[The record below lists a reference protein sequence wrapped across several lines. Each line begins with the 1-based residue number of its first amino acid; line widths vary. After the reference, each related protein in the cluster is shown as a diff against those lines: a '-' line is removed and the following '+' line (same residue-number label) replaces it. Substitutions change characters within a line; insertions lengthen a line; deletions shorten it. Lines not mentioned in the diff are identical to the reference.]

1 MLLVLLIAGWAA
13 GCPLSAQTIV
23 ELEPDQSLSNGVD
36 VASLDDDE
44 AYGISFAFGKNTGGY
59 QAKYYNGAVR
69 VYTGNTITMTGPNGY
84 VVSKVEFLTET
95 YNNDASTL
103 SARVGSVSYDATTK
117 TYTWENT
124 SAVSEAVFDIVK
136 GQFRI
141 KNIKCYLDNSGEVK
155 PKPKAPI
162 ISHNSSEF
170 YRAFQVV
177 LTDINDP
184 ATTIRYTLDGTDP
197 TDANGMKY
205 TAPVEIPTGNDVT
218 LKAVCV
224 NENGVSALASA
235 SYIYKAKSLLSFR
248 TNNKGGISSV
258 NYNTR
263 GSEYGS
269 FSGEGDAYITDGET
283 VNLRISLNN
292 GYSLRGITLN
302 GEKKEM
308 SQYDGLS
315 FIMPSVTDVTV
326 MADVVYDP
334 TSPSDPQPPTP
345 VEKKYKLT
353 LVSNP
358 AGAGSFSG
366 NGSYAEGTTIRISTS
381 NNYGYVFKN
390 WTRDGETISANSYFN
405 FTMPATDVVL
415 VANYVYNP
423 TSPSDPEKPTL
434 KHPLTA
440 VASPTGAASFN
451 LSASEVVAGNTY
463 TVRAYPNT
471 GYKMKGWI
479 LNGVAQEEKSNVFKG
494 TMTDAGAQLV
504 AILEYD
510 PASPGNPGA
519 NYYNAATG
527 LAIIDDFTPD
537 NLLGALSSTVGSN
550 NYVNVNRLIVK
561 GRMTSYDFNCLQQLS
576 NAATIDLSRTGG
588 VTELPSYAFS
598 GMAVS
603 SVSLPATI
611 GSMGSMVFNNCAN
624 LTAITVH
631 AVEPPV
637 CNNRTFEGITNK
649 ANCNV
654 YVPEE
659 AVELYAAAEY
669 WKDFTILPIT
679 DDMHMLQVNLPAEG
693 KDGRY
698 KNNTIEL
705 VNINSGVRQKYV
717 ITDRLIYTFSGL
729 RKDEQYNVYMYSRA
743 GLEIGRIEEVTIPN
757 DDMDVAFGTLKQ
769 LYTVAAKVLSPEG
782 ENLTNMATVE
792 WLKPLEDG
800 TTVYLRKTVSL
811 GEIPEGQQL
820 ICRVTLNDKL
830 GTIYVAPADT
840 AFSVSSKENICNIML
855 QPLRTITL
863 KGTVVD
869 GDDAFIADASVSAM
883 QTLNG
888 KFQKTYTTKTNSN
901 GEWTLSVL
909 AAPETRL
916 VIAATECVN
925 KLDTIGAF
933 ADDETIHEMGKTVMK
948 SVVGARINYG
958 FTYIAAGSEEKQDFY
973 SDYRNVAFTV
983 FNVTQNREQKD
994 MTMQY
999 PTLTILDETVNIGDE
1014 LRITAVSKTGAFSS
1028 IERTVT
1034 VNEKRRAEA
1043 TFDIVGKGCIE
1054 ASFETTDNPAVM
1066 AMLYNA
1072 NGELLK
1078 KTEYT
1083 EAKASL
1089 ADVDDGEYTLVT
1101 MGKSELM
1108 SSILRLS
1115 AYDEIGLTDGKD
1127 YVKNSVKVEC
1137 GKIASVHNSMVPA
1150 FDESLFTYTTASTSF
1165 SSNKSSITN
1174 GKYLTLSSIIDFK
1187 GVYKSD
1193 ISNVKLVVDLPDA
1206 CDFVEKSVIQGPKL
1220 MTYTLSGK
1228 RLTVELGD
1236 TYKTQTRF
1244 CVIPT
1249 ASEMFNATASVVFDY
1264 KGATLTQPIGSAN
1277 VEVKDI
1283 EISVPNTIGSTKFSV
1298 TGTAR
1303 PNSTINVFEGGTL
1316 LGSGKANAAGTW
1328 MVNCELTKAYNLS
1341 THMVYAKITTPDG
1354 TVMPTET
1361 KKLTYDIN
1369 AIHVSKV
1376 TMYHM
1381 NPAMGRTYESVF
1393 DFQNPKTSPT
1403 QWSVYYPQ
1411 KKFTYT
1417 IEFSENDPER
1427 ISNVVLY
1434 VHTADGKF
1442 VPCSATYDEK
1452 KKMWFAEI
1460 DMGHNSDNYYPVN
1473 CSVDFECLSES
1484 AIDSDELLQM
1494 TKDYSDI
1501 ARQFTENVADFDNS
1515 VTNAE
1520 TSVDSEIDD
1529 IENSETQ
1536 DWASTLDNLI
1546 EDVAGKDM
1554 EEDNSNLSYSYFSSM
1569 SDEDLDNYI
1578 ANLGEIDY
1586 DKETT
1591 SIENAADFLIS
1602 NMSYDMGD
1610 GVVLED
1616 GTKLTMK
1623 TCEGLTTESLLEKG
1637 FQLYKT
1643 TDGNG
1648 VYILTNENG
1657 SEVVDLK
1664 NNNYTTIVYGQDI
1677 QIAVK
1682 ALLKNKSNVEDGLNV
1697 FNEIIEKINSY
1708 YQPIAKAWED
1718 TNEKVFNFVEYFKNN
1733 YVKVSFDFGRKK
1745 AIYNAKSN
1753 KLNRLKRELKSLNSL
1768 SLEYQLKLGEIY
1780 EYQKEVKAAKKLM
1793 KSAGRLKAMAGAVY
1807 KSIKPLP
1814 GVFAKKLP
1822 LVKYADAIYTFV
1834 SVARQY
1840 QRVYLSIPN
1849 PCKDDQKKADTLRG
1863 LCIAEAWAAEGVA
1876 SIKLGVN
1883 ALLDMAA
1890 VASVTALVGTG
1901 GTSIIGAVAVIMLNV
1916 GVNVLIDG
1924 MYDKAVNKRITFF
1937 KAERDKLECVK
1948 KCGTNGYPKCP
1959 DGDGPGGGN
1968 NGGGTHQS
1976 GSESDHVII
1985 DPAGYVYEAV
1995 PENRVEGVQA
2005 TIYYKEEVEDI
2016 YGDKHENIV
2025 MWNAEEYAQH
2035 NPLFTDENGMYRWDV
2050 PQGLWQ
2056 VKFEKDGYA
2065 TAYSEWL
2072 PVPPPQLEV
2081 NVGITQNKQ
2090 PEVTEARAYEEGIEV
2105 QFDKYMDPTTLTDA
2119 NISVTA
2125 GGKKLAGDIQLV
2137 NAALADEYASPEDAD
2152 AVRYASRIR
2161 FVPEQALASTTGE
2174 IRLTVSRNVKSYA
2187 GIPMTVTYSQVLDV
2201 EKEVQKITADNI
2213 KVLYGGEKELT
2224 IYALPSEAAS
2234 GRTLHIA
2241 NSSEMV
2247 ASLAATDLT
2256 LDAEGKAVVKVTG
2269 DLPGRTQLTFTIDDV
2284 TAKGESTVD
2293 VMTEIITAEAPTA
2306 SRASGTAV
2314 YRGTKVELATDSKNA
2329 TIYFTT
2335 DGSCPCDE
2343 NGTRRKYT
2351 VPIVISSDTHIKAMT
2366 MVGNDDVSD
2375 VKEFSYVIKKS
2386 DMDIAMTEGW
2396 TWMSHNFAD
2405 GMTAAQLAEDAAVQR
2420 VKSQT
2425 QEVVRDPQLGLV
2437 GTLSS
2442 LEASQSYKVETSA
2455 ATASRRISGVA
2466 WNPATPIAL
2475 NDGWNWL
2482 GYPAD
2487 QTMTLDEAFATTTV
2501 EKLDAVVG
2509 QDGFAQY
2516 DGEHW
2521 VGTLETL
2528 APGKGYM
2535 YQSQS
2540 KKNVVYNTAIVSK
2553 AHAQHTQG
2561 IGSRL
2566 PLAFDK
2572 HKYPS
2577 VMAIVA
2583 TVCYADGITAD
2594 NADYQLAAFCG
2605 SECRGI
2611 GQLSGGLLMM
2621 SVYGNAGDRITVQ
2634 VTDREGSDVLA
2645 SNTLDFS
2652 ETVLGNIEAPY
2663 AINVGNATAIGTTA
2677 YDGNVSLSV
2686 DGGRLLIHGVAADD
2700 INSVELFDIN
2710 GQKIKHE
2717 THISDSGVDISS
2729 LTGGVYVAVVCSNG
2743 HYTYHKIAVR

>member
-23 ELEPDQSLSNGVD
+23 ELEPDQSLSKGAE
-36 VASLDDDE
+36 VASLDDE

-59 QAKYYNGAVR
+59 QAAYYSGAVR
-69 VYTGNTITMTGPNGY
+69 VYKGNTITMTGPNGY

-162 ISHNSSEF
+162 ISHNSGEF

-197 TDANGMKY
+197 TDTNGMKY

-423 TSPSDPEKPTL
+423 TSPSDPEKPAL

-588 VTELPSYAFS
+588 VTELPGYAFS

-679 DDMHMLQVNLPAEG
+679 DDMHMLQVSLPAEG

-869 GDDAFIADASVSAM
+869 GDDAYIADASVSAT

-888 KFQKTYTTKTNSN
+888 KFQKTFTTKTDRR
-901 GEWTLSVL
+901 GQWTLNVL

-925 KLDTIGAF
+925 KLDTLGAF
-933 ADDETIHEMGKTVMK
+933 ADDETIHEMGKTMMK
-948 SVVGARINYG
+948 SVVGARVKYG

-1028 IERTVT
+1028 IEHTVT
-1034 VNEKRRAEA
+1034 VDEKRRAEA

-1127 YVKNSVKVEC
+1127 YVKNPVKVEC

-1174 GKYLTLSSIIDFK
+1174 GKYLTLSSVIDFK

-1283 EISVPNTIGSTKFSV
+1283 EINVPNTIGSTKFSV

-1303 PNSTINVFEGGTL
+1303 PNSTINVYEDGTL

-1328 MVNCELTKAYNLS
+1328 MINCELAKAYNLS

-1473 CSVDFECLSES
+1473 CSVDFESVSNILGDSQKINENLNQYKEEIGEDTKLNKIINDINNTESNYEQLFGSLFNHLEIEQGDTKELPDNIAKFVDSVLTNNESSLFEYKNGILSFTDKEGKTTKLNCIYSKDATLSET
-1484 AIDSDELLQM
+1484 EL
-1494 TKDYSDI
+1494 KDYTPIVLTDGSTLYVNV
-1501 ARQFTENVADFDNS
+1501 TENII
-1515 VTNAE
+1515 NA
-1520 TSVDSEIDD
+1520 
-1529 IENSETQ
+1529 
-1536 DWASTLDNLI
+1536 
-1546 EDVAGKDM
+1546 
-1554 EEDNSNLSYSYFSSM
+1554 YY
-1569 SDEDLDNYI
+1569 
-1578 ANLGEIDY
+1578 
-1586 DKETT
+1586 
-1591 SIENAADFLIS
+1591 
-1602 NMSYDMGD
+1602 
-1610 GVVLED
+1610 
-1616 GTKLTMK
+1616 
-1623 TCEGLTTESLLEKG
+1623 
-1637 FQLYKT
+1637 
-1643 TDGNG
+1643 DGNLFTLG
-1648 VYILTNENG
+1648 NIT
-1657 SEVVDLK
+1657 
-1664 NNNYTTIVYGQDI
+1664 
-1677 QIAVK
+1677 
-1682 ALLKNKSNVEDGLNV
+1682 
-1697 FNEIIEKINSY
+1697 
-1708 YQPIAKAWED
+1708 D
-1718 TNEKVFNFVEYFKNN
+1718 TNEK
-1733 YVKVSFDFGRKK
+1733 
-1745 AIYNAKSN
+1745 IKSN
-1753 KLNRLKRELKSLNSL
+1753 SEATDEFFKKWTQARQTLNAMEYLHNYSKEFRKISSFFTKALT
-1768 SLEYQLKLGEIY
+1768 SLEEKLRTCRE
-1780 EYQKEVKAAKKLM
+1780 
-1793 KSAGRLKAMAGAVY
+1793 
-1807 KSIKPLP
+1807 
-1814 GVFAKKLP
+1814 
-1822 LVKYADAIYTFV
+1822 
-1834 SVARQY
+1834 
-1840 QRVYLSIPN
+1840 
-1849 PCKDDQKKADTLRG
+1849 
-1863 LCIAEAWAAEGVA
+1863 
-1876 SIKLGVN
+1876 IKL
-1883 ALLDMAA
+1883 AIAYDQLSPEKLKELDMAKLDKCLEKIPKQIRTIKKALNGLGMLFKAFDIISIYNDIKDAEESRKEWNQLIENIKRIDCPDMDKLAAKAISYRDKTARGYNFYISTNVINASAIDKLTAFIITIA
-1890 VASVTALVGTG
+1890 VAD
-1901 GTSIIGAVAVIMLNV
+1901 VAMPEA
-1916 GVNVLIDG
+1916 VLIASIVSSFINDVSIVQGGYTQYKDIIWKGEIRNQIPNIKCNTDCGKPG
-1924 MYDKAVNKRITFF
+1924 MPPCRI
-1937 KAERDKLECVK
+1937 
-1948 KCGTNGYPKCP
+1948 
-1959 DGDGPGGGN
+1959 PGNGN

-2016 YGDKHENIV
+2016 YGDKHENVV

-2105 QFDKYMDPTTLTDA
+2105 QFDKYMDPASLTDA

-2396 TWMSHNFAD
+2396 TWMSHSFAD

-2663 AINVGNATAIGTTA
+2663 AINVDNATAIGTTA

>member
-23 ELEPDQSLSNGVD
+23 ELEPDQSLSNGAD

-59 QAKYYNGAVR
+59 QAAYYSGAVR
-69 VYTGNTITMTGPNGY
+69 VYKGNTITMTGPNGY

-162 ISHNSSEF
+162 ISHNSGEF

-197 TDANGMKY
+197 TDTNGMKY

-423 TSPSDPEKPTL
+423 TSPSDPEKPAL

-649 ANCNV
+649 ANCTV

-757 DDMDVAFGTLKQ
+757 DDMEVAFGTLKP
-769 LYTVAAKVLSPEG
+769 LHTVAAKVLSPEG
-782 ENLTNMATVE
+782 DNLTNMAIVE

-800 TTVYLRKTVSL
+800 TTVYLRKALSL
-811 GEIPEGQQL
+811 GEIPEGQKL

-840 AFSVSSKENICNIML
+840 AFSVSSEENTCNIML

-869 GDDAFIADASVSAM
+869 GDSIYIADASVSAT

-888 KFQKTYTTKTNSN
+888 KFQKTFTAKTDRR
-901 GEWTLSVL
+901 GQWTLNVL

-925 KLDTIGAF
+925 KLDTLGAF

-948 SVVGARINYG
+948 SVVGARITYG
-958 FTYIAAGSEEKQDFY
+958 FTYMAPGSEEKQDFY
-973 SDYRNVAFTV
+973 SDHRNVAFSV

-999 PTLTILDETVNIGDE
+999 PMLTVLDETVNIGDE
-1014 LRITAVSKTGAFSS
+1014 LRITAVSKTGAFSP

-1034 VNEKRRAEA
+1034 VDEKRRTEA
-1043 TFDIVGKGCIE
+1043 TFDIVSKGCIE
-1054 ASFETTDNPAVM
+1054 ASFETTDNPAVT

-1078 KTEYT
+1078 KTEYS
-1083 EAKASL
+1083 EAKASF

-1108 SSILRLS
+1108 NSILRLS

-1165 SSNKSSITN
+1165 SSNKSSIIN
-1174 GKYLTLSSIIDFK
+1174 GKYLTLSSVIDFK

-1228 RLTVELGD
+1228 RLTVQLGD

-1283 EISVPNTIGSTKFSV
+1283 EINVPNTIGSTKFSV

-1303 PNSTINVFEGGTL
+1303 PNSTINVYEDGTL

-1328 MVNCELTKAYNLS
+1328 MINCELAKAYNLS

-1473 CSVDFECLSES
+1473 CSVDFESVSNILGDSQKINENLNQYKEEIGEDTKLNKIINDINNTESNYEQLFGSLFNHLEIEQGDTKELPDNIAKFVDSVLTNNESSLFEYKNGILSFTDKEGKTTKLNCIYSKDATLSET
-1484 AIDSDELLQM
+1484 EL
-1494 TKDYSDI
+1494 KDYTPIVLTDGSTLYVNV
-1501 ARQFTENVADFDNS
+1501 TENII
-1515 VTNAE
+1515 NA
-1520 TSVDSEIDD
+1520 
-1529 IENSETQ
+1529 
-1536 DWASTLDNLI
+1536 
-1546 EDVAGKDM
+1546 
-1554 EEDNSNLSYSYFSSM
+1554 YY
-1569 SDEDLDNYI
+1569 
-1578 ANLGEIDY
+1578 
-1586 DKETT
+1586 
-1591 SIENAADFLIS
+1591 
-1602 NMSYDMGD
+1602 
-1610 GVVLED
+1610 
-1616 GTKLTMK
+1616 
-1623 TCEGLTTESLLEKG
+1623 
-1637 FQLYKT
+1637 
-1643 TDGNG
+1643 DGNLFTLG
-1648 VYILTNENG
+1648 NIT
-1657 SEVVDLK
+1657 
-1664 NNNYTTIVYGQDI
+1664 
-1677 QIAVK
+1677 
-1682 ALLKNKSNVEDGLNV
+1682 
-1697 FNEIIEKINSY
+1697 
-1708 YQPIAKAWED
+1708 D
-1718 TNEKVFNFVEYFKNN
+1718 TNEK
-1733 YVKVSFDFGRKK
+1733 
-1745 AIYNAKSN
+1745 IKSN
-1753 KLNRLKRELKSLNSL
+1753 SEATDEFFKKWTQARQTLNAMEYLHNYSKEFRKISSFFTKALT
-1768 SLEYQLKLGEIY
+1768 SLEEKLRTCRE
-1780 EYQKEVKAAKKLM
+1780 
-1793 KSAGRLKAMAGAVY
+1793 
-1807 KSIKPLP
+1807 
-1814 GVFAKKLP
+1814 
-1822 LVKYADAIYTFV
+1822 
-1834 SVARQY
+1834 
-1840 QRVYLSIPN
+1840 
-1849 PCKDDQKKADTLRG
+1849 
-1863 LCIAEAWAAEGVA
+1863 
-1876 SIKLGVN
+1876 IKL
-1883 ALLDMAA
+1883 AIAYDQLSPEKLKELDMAKLDKCLEKIPKQIRTIKKALNGLGMLFKAFDIISIYNDIKDAEESRKEWNQLIENIKRIDCPDMDKLAAKAISYRDKTARGYNFYISTNVINASAIDKLTAFIITIA
-1890 VASVTALVGTG
+1890 VAD
-1901 GTSIIGAVAVIMLNV
+1901 VAMPEA
-1916 GVNVLIDG
+1916 VLIASIVSSFINDVSIVQGGYTQYKDIIWKGEIRNQIPNIKCNTDCGKPG
-1924 MYDKAVNKRITFF
+1924 MPPCRI
-1937 KAERDKLECVK
+1937 
-1948 KCGTNGYPKCP
+1948 
-1959 DGDGPGGGN
+1959 PGNGN

-2016 YGDKHENIV
+2016 YGDKHENVV

-2105 QFDKYMDPTTLTDA
+2105 QFDKYMDPASLTDT

-2329 TIYFTT
+2329 TIFFTT

-2351 VPIVISSDTHIKAMT
+2351 VPIVITNDMHIKAMT
-2366 MVGNDDVSD
+2366 QVGQDDVSD
-2375 VKEFSYVIKKS
+2375 VKEFNYVIKQS
-2386 DMDIAMTEGW
+2386 DMDFTMPEGW
-2396 TWMSHNFAD
+2396 TWMSHSFAD
-2405 GMTAAQLAEDAAVQR
+2405 GMTAAQLAEDAAVER

-2425 QEVVRDPQLGLV
+2425 QELVRDPQLGLI

-2455 ATASRRISGVA
+2455 ATASRRINGVA

-2482 GYPAD
+2482 GYPAN
-2487 QTMTLDEAFATTTV
+2487 QTMTLDEAFATTMV

-2521 VGTLETL
+2521 VGTLQTL
-2528 APGKGYM
+2528 TPGKGYM

-2561 IGSRL
+2561 IGNRL

-2577 VMAIVA
+2577 VMALVA

-2621 SVYGNAGDRITVQ
+2621 NVYGNAGDRITIQ
-2634 VTDREGSDVLA
+2634 VTDRDGSDVLA

-2652 ETVLGNIEAPY
+2652 EIILGNIEAPY

-2677 YDGNVSLSV
+2677 YDGNVNVSV
-2686 DGGRLLIHGVAADD
+2686 DGRRLLIHGVATDD

-2710 GQKIKHE
+2710 GQKMMHE

>member
-23 ELEPDQSLSNGVD
+23 ELEPDQSLSNGAD

-59 QAKYYNGAVR
+59 QAAYYSGAVR
-69 VYTGNTITMTGPNGY
+69 VYKGNTITMTGPNGY

-162 ISHNSSEF
+162 ISHNSGEF

-197 TDANGMKY
+197 TDTNGMKY

-423 TSPSDPEKPTL
+423 TSPSDPEKPAL

-869 GDDAFIADASVSAM
+869 GDDAYIADASVSAT

-888 KFQKTYTTKTNSN
+888 KFQKTFTTKTDRR
-901 GEWTLSVL
+901 GQWTLSVL
-909 AAPETRL
+909 AAPDTRL

-925 KLDTIGAF
+925 KLDTLGAF
-933 ADDETIHEMGKTVMK
+933 ADDETIHEMGKTMMK
-948 SVVGARINYG
+948 SVVGARITYG
-958 FTYIAAGSEEKQDFY
+958 FTYMAAGSEEKQDFY
-973 SDYRNVAFTV
+973 SDHRNVAFTV

-1034 VNEKRRAEA
+1034 VDEKRRAEA

-1174 GKYLTLSSIIDFK
+1174 GKYLTLSSVIDFK

-1283 EISVPNTIGSTKFSV
+1283 EINVPNTIGSTKFSV

-1303 PNSTINVFEGGTL
+1303 PNSTINVYEDGTL

-1328 MVNCELTKAYNLS
+1328 MINCELAKAYNLS

-1473 CSVDFECLSES
+1473 CSVDFESVSNILGDSQKINENLNQYKEEIGEDTKLNKIINDINNTESNYEQLFGSLFNHLEIEQGDTKELPDNIAKFVDSVLTNNESSLFEYKNGILSFTDKEGKTTKLNCIYSKDATLSET
-1484 AIDSDELLQM
+1484 EL
-1494 TKDYSDI
+1494 KDYTPIVLTDGSTLYVNV
-1501 ARQFTENVADFDNS
+1501 TENII
-1515 VTNAE
+1515 NA
-1520 TSVDSEIDD
+1520 
-1529 IENSETQ
+1529 
-1536 DWASTLDNLI
+1536 
-1546 EDVAGKDM
+1546 
-1554 EEDNSNLSYSYFSSM
+1554 YY
-1569 SDEDLDNYI
+1569 
-1578 ANLGEIDY
+1578 
-1586 DKETT
+1586 
-1591 SIENAADFLIS
+1591 
-1602 NMSYDMGD
+1602 
-1610 GVVLED
+1610 
-1616 GTKLTMK
+1616 
-1623 TCEGLTTESLLEKG
+1623 
-1637 FQLYKT
+1637 
-1643 TDGNG
+1643 DGNLFTLG
-1648 VYILTNENG
+1648 NIT
-1657 SEVVDLK
+1657 
-1664 NNNYTTIVYGQDI
+1664 
-1677 QIAVK
+1677 
-1682 ALLKNKSNVEDGLNV
+1682 
-1697 FNEIIEKINSY
+1697 
-1708 YQPIAKAWED
+1708 D
-1718 TNEKVFNFVEYFKNN
+1718 TNEK
-1733 YVKVSFDFGRKK
+1733 
-1745 AIYNAKSN
+1745 IKSN
-1753 KLNRLKRELKSLNSL
+1753 SEATDEFFKKWTQARQTLNAMEYLHNYSKEFRKISSFFTKALT
-1768 SLEYQLKLGEIY
+1768 SLEEKLRTCRE
-1780 EYQKEVKAAKKLM
+1780 
-1793 KSAGRLKAMAGAVY
+1793 
-1807 KSIKPLP
+1807 
-1814 GVFAKKLP
+1814 
-1822 LVKYADAIYTFV
+1822 
-1834 SVARQY
+1834 
-1840 QRVYLSIPN
+1840 
-1849 PCKDDQKKADTLRG
+1849 
-1863 LCIAEAWAAEGVA
+1863 
-1876 SIKLGVN
+1876 IKL
-1883 ALLDMAA
+1883 AIAYDQLSPEKLKELDMAKLDKCLEKIPKQIRTIKKALNGLGMLFKAFDIISIYNDIKDAEESRKEWNQLIENIKRTDCPDMDKLAAKAISYRDKTARGYNFYISTNVINASAIDKLTAFIITIA
-1890 VASVTALVGTG
+1890 VAD
-1901 GTSIIGAVAVIMLNV
+1901 VAMPEA
-1916 GVNVLIDG
+1916 VLIASIVSSFINDVSIVQGGYTQYKDIIWKGEIRNQIPNIKCNTDCGKPG
-1924 MYDKAVNKRITFF
+1924 MPPCRI
-1937 KAERDKLECVK
+1937 
-1948 KCGTNGYPKCP
+1948 
-1959 DGDGPGGGN
+1959 PGNGN

-2016 YGDKHENIV
+2016 YGDKHENVV

-2105 QFDKYMDPTTLTDA
+2105 QFDKYMDPASLTDA

-2375 VKEFSYVIKKS
+2375 VNEFSYVIKKS

-2396 TWMSHNFAD
+2396 TWMSHSFAD

-2663 AINVGNATAIGTTA
+2663 AINVDNATAIGTTA

>member
-23 ELEPDQSLSNGVD
+23 ELEPDQSLSNGAD

-59 QAKYYNGAVR
+59 QAAYYSGAVR
-69 VYTGNTITMTGPNGY
+69 VYKGNTITMTGPNGY

-162 ISHNSSEF
+162 ISHNSGEF

-197 TDANGMKY
+197 TDTNGMKY

-423 TSPSDPEKPTL
+423 TSPSDPEKPAL

-463 TVRAYPNT
+463 TVKAYPNT

-869 GDDAFIADASVSAM
+869 GDDAYIADASVSAT

-888 KFQKTYTTKTNSN
+888 KFQKTFTTKTDRR
-901 GEWTLSVL
+901 GQWTLSVL
-909 AAPETRL
+909 AAPDTRL

-925 KLDTIGAF
+925 KLDTLGAF
-933 ADDETIHEMGKTVMK
+933 ADDETIHEMGKTMMK
-948 SVVGARINYG
+948 SVVGARITYG
-958 FTYIAAGSEEKQDFY
+958 FTYMAAGSEEKQDFY
-973 SDYRNVAFTV
+973 SDHRNVAFTV

-1034 VNEKRRAEA
+1034 VDEKRRAEA

-1174 GKYLTLSSIIDFK
+1174 GKYLTLSSVIDFK

-1283 EISVPNTIGSTKFSV
+1283 EINVPNTIGSTKFSV

-1303 PNSTINVFEGGTL
+1303 PNSTINVYEDGTL

-1328 MVNCELTKAYNLS
+1328 MINCELAKAYNLS

-1473 CSVDFECLSES
+1473 CSVDFESVSNILGDSQKINENLNQYKEEIGEDTKLNKIINDINNTESNYEQLFGSLFNHLEIEQGDTKELPDNIAKFVDSVLTNNESSLFEYKNGILSFTDKEGKTTKLNCIYSKDATLSET
-1484 AIDSDELLQM
+1484 EL
-1494 TKDYSDI
+1494 KDYTPIVLTDGSTLYVNV
-1501 ARQFTENVADFDNS
+1501 TENII
-1515 VTNAE
+1515 NA
-1520 TSVDSEIDD
+1520 
-1529 IENSETQ
+1529 
-1536 DWASTLDNLI
+1536 
-1546 EDVAGKDM
+1546 
-1554 EEDNSNLSYSYFSSM
+1554 YY
-1569 SDEDLDNYI
+1569 
-1578 ANLGEIDY
+1578 
-1586 DKETT
+1586 
-1591 SIENAADFLIS
+1591 
-1602 NMSYDMGD
+1602 
-1610 GVVLED
+1610 
-1616 GTKLTMK
+1616 
-1623 TCEGLTTESLLEKG
+1623 
-1637 FQLYKT
+1637 
-1643 TDGNG
+1643 DGNLFTLG
-1648 VYILTNENG
+1648 NIT
-1657 SEVVDLK
+1657 
-1664 NNNYTTIVYGQDI
+1664 
-1677 QIAVK
+1677 
-1682 ALLKNKSNVEDGLNV
+1682 
-1697 FNEIIEKINSY
+1697 
-1708 YQPIAKAWED
+1708 D
-1718 TNEKVFNFVEYFKNN
+1718 TNEK
-1733 YVKVSFDFGRKK
+1733 
-1745 AIYNAKSN
+1745 IKSN
-1753 KLNRLKRELKSLNSL
+1753 SEATDEFFKKWTQARQTLNAMEYLHNYSKEFRKISSFFTKALT
-1768 SLEYQLKLGEIY
+1768 SLEEKLRTCRE
-1780 EYQKEVKAAKKLM
+1780 
-1793 KSAGRLKAMAGAVY
+1793 
-1807 KSIKPLP
+1807 
-1814 GVFAKKLP
+1814 
-1822 LVKYADAIYTFV
+1822 
-1834 SVARQY
+1834 
-1840 QRVYLSIPN
+1840 
-1849 PCKDDQKKADTLRG
+1849 
-1863 LCIAEAWAAEGVA
+1863 
-1876 SIKLGVN
+1876 IKL
-1883 ALLDMAA
+1883 AIAYDQLSPEKLKELDMAKLDKCLEKIPKQIRTIKKALNGLGMLFKAFDIISIYNDIKDAEESRKEWNQLIENIKRIDCPDMDKLAAKAISYRDKTARGYNFYISTNVINASAIDKLTAFIITIA
-1890 VASVTALVGTG
+1890 VAD
-1901 GTSIIGAVAVIMLNV
+1901 VAMPEA
-1916 GVNVLIDG
+1916 VLIASIVSSFINDVSIVQGGYTQYKDIIWKGEIRNQIPNIKCNTDCGKPG
-1924 MYDKAVNKRITFF
+1924 MPPCRI
-1937 KAERDKLECVK
+1937 
-1948 KCGTNGYPKCP
+1948 
-1959 DGDGPGGGN
+1959 PGNGN

-2016 YGDKHENIV
+2016 YGDKHENVV

-2105 QFDKYMDPTTLTDA
+2105 QFDKYMDPASLTDA

-2396 TWMSHNFAD
+2396 TWMSHSFAD

-2663 AINVGNATAIGTTA
+2663 AINVDNATAIGTTA

>member
-23 ELEPDQSLSNGVD
+23 ELEPDQSLSNDAD

-44 AYGISFAFGKNTGGY
+44 AYGISFAFGKNTS
-59 QAKYYNGAVR
+59 QNTAKYYNGAVR

-95 YNNDASTL
+95 YKNDASTL

-162 ISHNSSEF
+162 ISHNSGEF

-197 TDANGMKY
+197 TDTNGMKY

-423 TSPSDPEKPTL
+423 TSPSDPEKPAL

-649 ANCNV
+649 ANCTV

-757 DDMDVAFGTLKQ
+757 DDMEVAFGTLKP
-769 LYTVAAKVLSPEG
+769 LHTVAAKVLSPEG
-782 ENLTNMATVE
+782 DNLTNMAIVE

-800 TTVYLRKTVSL
+800 TTVYLRKALSL
-811 GEIPEGQQL
+811 GEIPEGQKL

-840 AFSVSSKENICNIML
+840 AFSVSSEENTCNIML

-869 GDDAFIADASVSAM
+869 GDSIYIADASVSAT

-888 KFQKTYTTKTNSN
+888 KFQKTFTAKTDRR
-901 GEWTLSVL
+901 GQWTLNVL

-925 KLDTIGAF
+925 KLDTLGAF

-948 SVVGARINYG
+948 SVVGARITYG
-958 FTYIAAGSEEKQDFY
+958 FTYMAPGSEEKQDFY
-973 SDYRNVAFTV
+973 SDHRNVAFSV

-999 PTLTILDETVNIGDE
+999 PMLTVLDETVNIGDE
-1014 LRITAVSKTGAFSS
+1014 LRITAVSKTGAFSP

-1034 VNEKRRAEA
+1034 VDEKRRTEA
-1043 TFDIVGKGCIE
+1043 TFDIVSKGCIE
-1054 ASFETTDNPAVM
+1054 ASFETTDNPAVT

-1078 KTEYT
+1078 KTEYS
-1083 EAKASL
+1083 EAKASF

-1108 SSILRLS
+1108 NSILRLS

-1174 GKYLTLSSIIDFK
+1174 GKYLTLSSVIDFK

-1283 EISVPNTIGSTKFSV
+1283 EINVPNTIGSTKFSV

-1303 PNSTINVFEGGTL
+1303 PNSTINVYEDGTL

-1328 MVNCELTKAYNLS
+1328 MINCELAKAYNLS

-1473 CSVDFECLSES
+1473 CSVDFESVSNILGDSQKINENLNQYKEEIGEDTKLNKIINDINNTESNYEQLFGSLFNHLEIEQGDTKELPDNIAKFVDSVLTNNESSLFEYKNGILSFTDKEGKTTKLNCIYSKDATLSET
-1484 AIDSDELLQM
+1484 EL
-1494 TKDYSDI
+1494 KDYTPIVLTDGSTLYVNV
-1501 ARQFTENVADFDNS
+1501 TENII
-1515 VTNAE
+1515 NA
-1520 TSVDSEIDD
+1520 
-1529 IENSETQ
+1529 
-1536 DWASTLDNLI
+1536 
-1546 EDVAGKDM
+1546 
-1554 EEDNSNLSYSYFSSM
+1554 YY
-1569 SDEDLDNYI
+1569 
-1578 ANLGEIDY
+1578 
-1586 DKETT
+1586 
-1591 SIENAADFLIS
+1591 
-1602 NMSYDMGD
+1602 
-1610 GVVLED
+1610 
-1616 GTKLTMK
+1616 
-1623 TCEGLTTESLLEKG
+1623 
-1637 FQLYKT
+1637 
-1643 TDGNG
+1643 DGNLFTLG
-1648 VYILTNENG
+1648 NIT
-1657 SEVVDLK
+1657 
-1664 NNNYTTIVYGQDI
+1664 
-1677 QIAVK
+1677 
-1682 ALLKNKSNVEDGLNV
+1682 
-1697 FNEIIEKINSY
+1697 
-1708 YQPIAKAWED
+1708 D
-1718 TNEKVFNFVEYFKNN
+1718 TNEK
-1733 YVKVSFDFGRKK
+1733 
-1745 AIYNAKSN
+1745 IKSN
-1753 KLNRLKRELKSLNSL
+1753 SEATDEFFKKWTQARQTLNAMEYLHNYSKEFRKISSFFTKALT
-1768 SLEYQLKLGEIY
+1768 SLEEKLRTCRE
-1780 EYQKEVKAAKKLM
+1780 
-1793 KSAGRLKAMAGAVY
+1793 
-1807 KSIKPLP
+1807 
-1814 GVFAKKLP
+1814 
-1822 LVKYADAIYTFV
+1822 
-1834 SVARQY
+1834 
-1840 QRVYLSIPN
+1840 
-1849 PCKDDQKKADTLRG
+1849 
-1863 LCIAEAWAAEGVA
+1863 
-1876 SIKLGVN
+1876 IKL
-1883 ALLDMAA
+1883 AIAYDQLSPEKLKELDMAKLDKCLEKIPKQIRTIKKALNGLGMLFKAFDIISIYNDIKDAEESRKEWNQLIENIKRIDCPDMDKLAAKAISYRDKTARGYNFYISTNVINASAIDKLTAFIITIA
-1890 VASVTALVGTG
+1890 VAD
-1901 GTSIIGAVAVIMLNV
+1901 VAMPEA
-1916 GVNVLIDG
+1916 VLIASIVSSFINDVSIVQGGYTQYKDIIWKGEIRNQIPNIKCNTDCGKPG
-1924 MYDKAVNKRITFF
+1924 MPPCRI
-1937 KAERDKLECVK
+1937 
-1948 KCGTNGYPKCP
+1948 
-1959 DGDGPGGGN
+1959 PGNGN

-2016 YGDKHENIV
+2016 YGDKHENVV

-2105 QFDKYMDPTTLTDA
+2105 QFDKYMDPASLTDA

-2396 TWMSHNFAD
+2396 TWMSHSFAD

-2663 AINVGNATAIGTTA
+2663 AINVDNATAIGTTA

>member
-23 ELEPDQSLSNGVD
+23 ELEPDQSLSNGAD

-59 QAKYYNGAVR
+59 QAAYYSGAVR
-69 VYTGNTITMTGPNGY
+69 VYKGNTITMTGPNGY

-162 ISHNSSEF
+162 ISHNSGEF

-197 TDANGMKY
+197 TDTNGMKY

-423 TSPSDPEKPTL
+423 TSPSDPEKPAL

-869 GDDAFIADASVSAM
+869 GDDAYIADASVSAT

-888 KFQKTYTTKTNSN
+888 KFQKTFTTKTDRR
-901 GEWTLSVL
+901 GQWTLSVL
-909 AAPETRL
+909 AAPDTRL

-925 KLDTIGAF
+925 KLDTLGAF
-933 ADDETIHEMGKTVMK
+933 ADDETIHEMGKTMMK
-948 SVVGARINYG
+948 SVVGARITYG
-958 FTYIAAGSEEKQDFY
+958 FTYMAAGSEEKQDFY
-973 SDYRNVAFTV
+973 SDHRNVAFTV

-1034 VNEKRRAEA
+1034 VDEKRRAEA

-1174 GKYLTLSSIIDFK
+1174 GKYLTLSSVIDFK

-1283 EISVPNTIGSTKFSV
+1283 EINVPNTIGSTKFSV

-1303 PNSTINVFEGGTL
+1303 PNSTINVYEDGTL

-1328 MVNCELTKAYNLS
+1328 MINCELAKAYNLS

-1473 CSVDFECLSES
+1473 CSVDFESVSNILGDSQKINENLNQYKEEIGEDTKLNKIINDINNTESNYEQLFGSLFNHLEIEQGDTKELPDNIAKFVDSVLTNNESSLFEYKNGILSFTDKEGKTTKLNCIYSKDATLSET
-1484 AIDSDELLQM
+1484 EL
-1494 TKDYSDI
+1494 KDYTPIVLTDGSTLYVNV
-1501 ARQFTENVADFDNS
+1501 TENII
-1515 VTNAE
+1515 NA
-1520 TSVDSEIDD
+1520 
-1529 IENSETQ
+1529 
-1536 DWASTLDNLI
+1536 
-1546 EDVAGKDM
+1546 
-1554 EEDNSNLSYSYFSSM
+1554 YY
-1569 SDEDLDNYI
+1569 
-1578 ANLGEIDY
+1578 
-1586 DKETT
+1586 
-1591 SIENAADFLIS
+1591 
-1602 NMSYDMGD
+1602 
-1610 GVVLED
+1610 
-1616 GTKLTMK
+1616 
-1623 TCEGLTTESLLEKG
+1623 
-1637 FQLYKT
+1637 
-1643 TDGNG
+1643 DGNLFTLG
-1648 VYILTNENG
+1648 NIT
-1657 SEVVDLK
+1657 
-1664 NNNYTTIVYGQDI
+1664 
-1677 QIAVK
+1677 
-1682 ALLKNKSNVEDGLNV
+1682 
-1697 FNEIIEKINSY
+1697 
-1708 YQPIAKAWED
+1708 D
-1718 TNEKVFNFVEYFKNN
+1718 TNEK
-1733 YVKVSFDFGRKK
+1733 
-1745 AIYNAKSN
+1745 IKSN
-1753 KLNRLKRELKSLNSL
+1753 SEATDEFFKKWTQARQTLNAMEYLHNYSKEFRKISSFFTKALT
-1768 SLEYQLKLGEIY
+1768 SLEEKLRTCRE
-1780 EYQKEVKAAKKLM
+1780 
-1793 KSAGRLKAMAGAVY
+1793 
-1807 KSIKPLP
+1807 
-1814 GVFAKKLP
+1814 
-1822 LVKYADAIYTFV
+1822 
-1834 SVARQY
+1834 
-1840 QRVYLSIPN
+1840 
-1849 PCKDDQKKADTLRG
+1849 
-1863 LCIAEAWAAEGVA
+1863 
-1876 SIKLGVN
+1876 IKL
-1883 ALLDMAA
+1883 AIAYDQLSPEKLKELDMAKLDKCLEKIPKQIRTIKKALNGLGMLFKAFDIISIYNDIKDAEESRKEWNQLIENIKRIDCPDMDKLAAKAISYRDKTARGYNFYISTNVINASAIDKLTAFIITIA
-1890 VASVTALVGTG
+1890 VAD
-1901 GTSIIGAVAVIMLNV
+1901 VAMPEA
-1916 GVNVLIDG
+1916 VLIASIVSSFINDVSIVQG
-1924 MYDKAVNKRITFF
+1924 GYTQYKDIIWKGEIRNQIPNIKCNTDCGKPGIPPCRI
-1937 KAERDKLECVK
+1937 
-1948 KCGTNGYPKCP
+1948 
-1959 DGDGPGGGN
+1959 PGNGN

-2016 YGDKHENIV
+2016 YGDKHENVV

-2105 QFDKYMDPTTLTDA
+2105 QFDKYMDPASLTDA

-2256 LDAEGKAVVKVTG
+2256 LDAEGKAVVKVRG

-2396 TWMSHNFAD
+2396 TWMSHSFAD

-2663 AINVGNATAIGTTA
+2663 AINVDNATAIGTTA

>member
-23 ELEPDQSLSNGVD
+23 ELEPDQSLSNGAD

-44 AYGISFAFGKNTGGY
+44 AYSISFAFGKNTGGY
-59 QAKYYNGAVR
+59 QAAYYSGAVR
-69 VYTGNTITMTGPNGY
+69 VYKGNTITMTGPNGY

-162 ISHNSSEF
+162 ISHNSGEF

-197 TDANGMKY
+197 TDTNGMKY

-358 AGAGSFSG
+358 AGTGSFSG

-423 TSPSDPEKPTL
+423 TSPSDPEKPAL

-471 GYKMKGWI
+471 GYNMKGWI
-479 LNGVAQEEKSNVFKG
+479 MNGVAQEEKSNVFKG

-588 VTELPSYAFS
+588 VTKLPSYAFS

-869 GDDAFIADASVSAM
+869 GDDAYIADASVSAT

-888 KFQKTYTTKTNSN
+888 KFQKTFTTKTDRR
-901 GEWTLSVL
+901 GQWTLSVL
-909 AAPETRL
+909 AAPDTRL

-925 KLDTIGAF
+925 KLDTLGAF
-933 ADDETIHEMGKTVMK
+933 ADDETIHEMGKTMMK
-948 SVVGARINYG
+948 SVVGARITYG
-958 FTYIAAGSEEKQDFY
+958 FTYMAAGSEEKQDFY
-973 SDYRNVAFTV
+973 SDHRNVAFTV

-1034 VNEKRRAEA
+1034 VDEKRRAEA

-1174 GKYLTLSSIIDFK
+1174 GKYLTLSSVIDFK

-1283 EISVPNTIGSTKFSV
+1283 EINVPNTIGSTKFSV

-1303 PNSTINVFEGGTL
+1303 PNSTINVYEDGTL

-1328 MVNCELTKAYNLS
+1328 MINCELAKAYNLS

-1473 CSVDFECLSES
+1473 CSVDFESVSNILGDSQKINENLNQYKEEIGEDTKLNKIINDINNTESNYEQLFGSLFNHLEIEQGDTKELPDNIAKFVDSVLTNNESSLFEYKNGILSFTDKEGKTTKLNCIYSKDATLSET
-1484 AIDSDELLQM
+1484 EL
-1494 TKDYSDI
+1494 KDYTPIVLTDGSTLYVNV
-1501 ARQFTENVADFDNS
+1501 TENII
-1515 VTNAE
+1515 NA
-1520 TSVDSEIDD
+1520 
-1529 IENSETQ
+1529 
-1536 DWASTLDNLI
+1536 
-1546 EDVAGKDM
+1546 
-1554 EEDNSNLSYSYFSSM
+1554 YY
-1569 SDEDLDNYI
+1569 
-1578 ANLGEIDY
+1578 
-1586 DKETT
+1586 
-1591 SIENAADFLIS
+1591 
-1602 NMSYDMGD
+1602 
-1610 GVVLED
+1610 
-1616 GTKLTMK
+1616 
-1623 TCEGLTTESLLEKG
+1623 
-1637 FQLYKT
+1637 
-1643 TDGNG
+1643 DGNLFTLG
-1648 VYILTNENG
+1648 NIT
-1657 SEVVDLK
+1657 
-1664 NNNYTTIVYGQDI
+1664 
-1677 QIAVK
+1677 
-1682 ALLKNKSNVEDGLNV
+1682 
-1697 FNEIIEKINSY
+1697 
-1708 YQPIAKAWED
+1708 D
-1718 TNEKVFNFVEYFKNN
+1718 TNEK
-1733 YVKVSFDFGRKK
+1733 
-1745 AIYNAKSN
+1745 IKSN
-1753 KLNRLKRELKSLNSL
+1753 SEATDEFFKKWTQARQTLNAMEYLHNYSKEFRKISSFFTKALT
-1768 SLEYQLKLGEIY
+1768 SLEEKLRTCRE
-1780 EYQKEVKAAKKLM
+1780 
-1793 KSAGRLKAMAGAVY
+1793 
-1807 KSIKPLP
+1807 
-1814 GVFAKKLP
+1814 
-1822 LVKYADAIYTFV
+1822 
-1834 SVARQY
+1834 
-1840 QRVYLSIPN
+1840 
-1849 PCKDDQKKADTLRG
+1849 
-1863 LCIAEAWAAEGVA
+1863 
-1876 SIKLGVN
+1876 IKL
-1883 ALLDMAA
+1883 AIAYDQLSPEKLKELDMAKLDKCLEKIPKQIRTIKKALNGLGMLFKAFDIISIYNDIKDAEESRKEWNQLIENIKRIDCPDMDKLAAKAISYRDKTARGYNFYISTNVINASAIDKLTAFIITIA
-1890 VASVTALVGTG
+1890 VAD
-1901 GTSIIGAVAVIMLNV
+1901 VAMPEA
-1916 GVNVLIDG
+1916 VLIASIVSSFINDVSIVQGGYTQYKDIIWKGEIRNQIPNIKCNTDCGKPG
-1924 MYDKAVNKRITFF
+1924 MPPCRI
-1937 KAERDKLECVK
+1937 
-1948 KCGTNGYPKCP
+1948 
-1959 DGDGPGGGN
+1959 PGNGN

-2016 YGDKHENIV
+2016 YGDKHENVV

-2090 PEVTEARAYEEGIEV
+2090 PEVTEARAYEEGVEV
-2105 QFDKYMDPTTLTDA
+2105 QFDKYMDPASLTDA

-2152 AVRYASRIR
+2152 ALRYASRIR

-2396 TWMSHNFAD
+2396 TWMSHSFAD

-2663 AINVGNATAIGTTA
+2663 AINVDNATAIGTTA

>member
-84 VVSKVEFLTET
+84 VISKVEFLTET

-162 ISHNSSEF
+162 ISHNSGEF

-197 TDANGMKY
+197 TDTNGMKY

-423 TSPSDPEKPTL
+423 TSPSDPEKPAL

-588 VTELPSYAFS
+588 VTELPGYAFS

-863 KGTVVD
+863 KGTVVND
-869 GDDAFIADASVSAM
+869 DDAYIADASVSAT

-888 KFQKTYTTKTNSN
+888 KFQKTFTTKTDRR
-901 GEWTLSVL
+901 GQWTLNVL
-909 AAPETRL
+909 AAPDTRL

-925 KLDTIGAF
+925 KLDTLGAF
-933 ADDETIHEMGKTVMK
+933 ADDETIHEMGKTMMK
-948 SVVGARINYG
+948 SVVGARVKYG

-1014 LRITAVSKTGAFSS
+1014 LRITAVSKTGAFSP

-1034 VNEKRRAEA
+1034 VDEKRRAEA

-1127 YVKNSVKVEC
+1127 YVKNPVKVEC

-1174 GKYLTLSSIIDFK
+1174 GKYLTLSSVIDFK

-1193 ISNVKLVVDLPDA
+1193 ISNVKLVVDLPNA

-1264 KGATLTQPIGSAN
+1264 KGATLTQPIGSAK
-1277 VEVKDI
+1277 VEVKNLDI
-1283 EISVPNTIGSTKFSV
+1283 IVPEIITSATFNVSGSAPARSNVDVYCNNELIGHTTTKQNGQWNAECVLASVFNMSECPIS
-1298 TGTAR
+1298 
-1303 PNSTINVFEGGTL
+1303 
-1316 LGSGKANAAGTW
+1316 
-1328 MVNCELTKAYNLS
+1328 
-1341 THMVYAKITTPDG
+1341 AKITTESG
-1354 TVMPTET
+1354 SLLLTET
-1361 KKLTYDIN
+1361 KNTTYIKDYPI
-1369 AIHVSKV
+1369 IKTV
-1376 TMYHM
+1376 TMDT
-1381 NPAMGRTYESVF
+1381 NPTIVF
-1393 DFQNPKTSPT
+1393 DFEKSTTSHSWYYTPGNVLFT
-1403 QWSVYYPQ
+1403 LDFSNNSPEVLQEVYLNIFGEDGSVR
-1411 KKFTYT
+1411 T
-1417 IEFSENDPER
+1417 ID
-1427 ISNVVLY
+1427 
-1434 VHTADGKF
+1434 
-1442 VPCSATYDEK
+1442 CSYDTK
-1452 KKMWFAEI
+1452 KKIWFANVQFSTYNGI
-1460 DMGHNSDNYYPVN
+1460 VNLSVNYIAKGNY
-1473 CSVDFECLSES
+1473 SYE
-1484 AIDSDELLQM
+1484 SDEAKLRAKKYENIIIKEKEKLDEFDEVL
-1494 TKDYSDI
+1494 KDAFNFVKRDDVTREDKI
-1501 ARQFTENVADFDNS
+1501 AYIKSVKKQIFKYYTGDDNVPEYGSN
-1515 VTNAE
+1515 N
-1520 TSVDSEIDD
+1520 EIS
-1529 IENSETQ
+1529 IKS
-1536 DWASTLDNLI
+1536 L
-1546 EDVAGKDM
+1546 
-1554 EEDNSNLSYSYFSSM
+1554 EEDNYEGGNVILFGEREEDKNPDTDPYIQDMPNPYEKNYTLPETDISTSINSNVGSSAEYVTPGDYDFDSIAESFNGSTDFNVKNSNGDVWNIHNIDIPAEFNIESKEAMKTFYDVMYDEEKAFYDKWEFNTSLALSGVDMSVALGISMQKRYFSDNFDQLAAIAGNKNPIVAKEIQSLENSIGKNLKNLKTLRTVSNLSAIAGTAIGVWSIGTDIHDGLGRYGQW
-1569 SDEDLDNYI
+1569 SDI
-1578 ANLGEIDY
+1578 ID
-1586 DKETT
+1586 
-1591 SIENAADFLIS
+1591 SIQTRCK
-1602 NMSYDMGD
+1602 GD
-1610 GVVLED
+1610 D
-1616 GTKLTMK
+1616 
-1623 TCEGLTTESLLEKG
+1623 TESL
-1637 FQLYKT
+1637 
-1643 TDGNG
+1643 
-1648 VYILTNENG
+1648 V
-1657 SEVVDLK
+1657 
-1664 NNNYTTIVYGQDI
+1664 
-1677 QIAVK
+1677 AK
-1682 ALLKNKSNVEDGLNV
+1682 ATEYRNW
-1697 FNEIIEKINSY
+1697 
-1708 YQPIAKAWED
+1708 IAKRDGAK
-1718 TNEKVFNFVEYFKNN
+1718 TAV
-1733 YVKVSFDFGRKK
+1733 DF
-1745 AIYNAKSN
+1745 AST
-1753 KLNRLKRELKSLNSL
+1753 
-1768 SLEYQLKLGEIY
+1768 
-1780 EYQKEVKAAKKLM
+1780 V
-1793 KSAGRLKAMAGAVY
+1793 AGTAGAVLAPETCGA
-1807 KSIKPLP
+1807 SL
-1814 GVFAKKLP
+1814 AL
-1822 LVKYADAIYTFV
+1822 
-1834 SVARQY
+1834 
-1840 QRVYLSIPN
+1840 N
-1849 PCKDDQKKADTLRG
+1849 
-1863 LCIAEAWAAEGVA
+1863 VA
-1876 SIKLGVN
+1876 SIG
-1883 ALLDMAA
+1883 
-1890 VASVTALVGTG
+1890 
-1901 GTSIIGAVAVIMLNV
+1901 INV
-1916 GVNVLIDG
+1916 GVGIWEQNFLRTNNEHLYDIMRLIKKSSNCPFELSMDG
-1924 MYDKAVNKRITFF
+1924 YNPNRPPFDPLTIN
-1937 KAERDKLECVK
+1937 
-1948 KCGTNGYPKCP
+1948 
-1959 DGDGPGGGN
+1959 
-1968 NGGGTHQS
+1968 H
-1976 GSESDHVII
+1976 

-2652 ETVLGNIEAPY
+2652 ETVLGNIEVPY
-2663 AINVGNATAIGTTA
+2663 AINVDNATAIGTTA

>member
-23 ELEPDQSLSNGVD
+23 ELEPDQSLSNGAD

-162 ISHNSSEF
+162 ISHNSGEF

-863 KGTVVD
+863 KGTVVND
-869 GDDAFIADASVSAM
+869 DDAYIADASVSAT

-888 KFQKTYTTKTNSN
+888 KFQKTFTTKTDRR
-901 GEWTLSVL
+901 GQWTLNVL
-909 AAPETRL
+909 AAPDTRL

-925 KLDTIGAF
+925 KLDTLGAF
-933 ADDETIHEMGKTVMK
+933 ADDETIHEMGKTMMK
-948 SVVGARINYG
+948 SVVGARVKYG

-1014 LRITAVSKTGAFSS
+1014 LRITAVSKTGAFSP

-1034 VNEKRRAEA
+1034 VDEKRRAEA

-1127 YVKNSVKVEC
+1127 YVKNPVKVEC

-1174 GKYLTLSSIIDFK
+1174 GKYLTLSSVIDFK

-1264 KGATLTQPIGSAN
+1264 KGATLTQPIGSAK
-1277 VEVKDI
+1277 VEVKNLDI
-1283 EISVPNTIGSTKFSV
+1283 IVPEIITSATFNVSGSAPARSNVDVYCNNELIGHTTTKQNGQWNAECVLASVFNMSECPIS
-1298 TGTAR
+1298 
-1303 PNSTINVFEGGTL
+1303 
-1316 LGSGKANAAGTW
+1316 
-1328 MVNCELTKAYNLS
+1328 
-1341 THMVYAKITTPDG
+1341 AKITTESG
-1354 TVMPTET
+1354 SLLLTET
-1361 KKLTYDIN
+1361 KNTTYIKDYPI
-1369 AIHVSKV
+1369 IKTV
-1376 TMYHM
+1376 TMDT
-1381 NPAMGRTYESVF
+1381 NPTIVF
-1393 DFQNPKTSPT
+1393 DFEKSTTSHSWYYTPGNVLFT
-1403 QWSVYYPQ
+1403 LDFSNNSPEVLQEVYLNIFGEDGSVR
-1411 KKFTYT
+1411 T
-1417 IEFSENDPER
+1417 ID
-1427 ISNVVLY
+1427 
-1434 VHTADGKF
+1434 
-1442 VPCSATYDEK
+1442 CSYDTK
-1452 KKMWFAEI
+1452 KKIWFANVQFSTYNGI
-1460 DMGHNSDNYYPVN
+1460 VNLSVNYIAKGNY
-1473 CSVDFECLSES
+1473 SYE
-1484 AIDSDELLQM
+1484 SDEAKLRAKKYENIIIKEKEKLDEFDEVL
-1494 TKDYSDI
+1494 KDAFNFVKRDDVTREDKI
-1501 ARQFTENVADFDNS
+1501 AYIKSVKKQIFKYYTGDDNVPEYGSN
-1515 VTNAE
+1515 N
-1520 TSVDSEIDD
+1520 EIS
-1529 IENSETQ
+1529 IKS
-1536 DWASTLDNLI
+1536 L
-1546 EDVAGKDM
+1546 
-1554 EEDNSNLSYSYFSSM
+1554 EEDNYEGGNVILFGEREEDKNPDTDPYIQDMPNPYEKNYTLPETDISTSINSNVGSSAEYVTPGDYDFDSIAESFNGSTDFNVKNSNGDVWNIHNIDIPAEFNIESKEAMKTFYDVMYDEEKAFYDKWEFNTSLALSGVDMSVALGISMQKRYFSDNFDQLAAIAGNKNPIVAKEIQSLENSIGKNLKNLKTLRTVSNLSAIAGTAIGVWSIGTDIHDGLGRYGQW
-1569 SDEDLDNYI
+1569 SDI
-1578 ANLGEIDY
+1578 ID
-1586 DKETT
+1586 
-1591 SIENAADFLIS
+1591 SIQTRCK
-1602 NMSYDMGD
+1602 GD
-1610 GVVLED
+1610 D
-1616 GTKLTMK
+1616 
-1623 TCEGLTTESLLEKG
+1623 TESL
-1637 FQLYKT
+1637 
-1643 TDGNG
+1643 
-1648 VYILTNENG
+1648 V
-1657 SEVVDLK
+1657 
-1664 NNNYTTIVYGQDI
+1664 
-1677 QIAVK
+1677 AK
-1682 ALLKNKSNVEDGLNV
+1682 ATEYRNW
-1697 FNEIIEKINSY
+1697 
-1708 YQPIAKAWED
+1708 IAKRDGAK
-1718 TNEKVFNFVEYFKNN
+1718 TAV
-1733 YVKVSFDFGRKK
+1733 DF
-1745 AIYNAKSN
+1745 AST
-1753 KLNRLKRELKSLNSL
+1753 
-1768 SLEYQLKLGEIY
+1768 
-1780 EYQKEVKAAKKLM
+1780 V
-1793 KSAGRLKAMAGAVY
+1793 AGTAGAVLAPETCGA
-1807 KSIKPLP
+1807 SL
-1814 GVFAKKLP
+1814 AL
-1822 LVKYADAIYTFV
+1822 
-1834 SVARQY
+1834 
-1840 QRVYLSIPN
+1840 N
-1849 PCKDDQKKADTLRG
+1849 
-1863 LCIAEAWAAEGVA
+1863 VA
-1876 SIKLGVN
+1876 SIG
-1883 ALLDMAA
+1883 
-1890 VASVTALVGTG
+1890 
-1901 GTSIIGAVAVIMLNV
+1901 INV
-1916 GVNVLIDG
+1916 GVGIWEQNFLRTNNEHLYDIMRLIKKSSNCPFELSMDG
-1924 MYDKAVNKRITFF
+1924 YNPNRPPFDPLTIN
-1937 KAERDKLECVK
+1937 
-1948 KCGTNGYPKCP
+1948 
-1959 DGDGPGGGN
+1959 
-1968 NGGGTHQS
+1968 H
-1976 GSESDHVII
+1976 

>member
-23 ELEPDQSLSNGVD
+23 ELEPDQSLSNGAD

-59 QAKYYNGAVR
+59 QAAYYSGAVR
-69 VYTGNTITMTGPNGY
+69 VYKGNTITMTGPNGY

-162 ISHNSSEF
+162 ISHNSGEF

-197 TDANGMKY
+197 TDTNGMKY

-423 TSPSDPEKPTL
+423 TSPSDPEKPAL

-588 VTELPSYAFS
+588 VTKLPSYAFS

-869 GDDAFIADASVSAM
+869 GDDAYIADASVSAT

-888 KFQKTYTTKTNSN
+888 KFQKTFTTKTDRR
-901 GEWTLSVL
+901 GQWTLSVL
-909 AAPETRL
+909 AAPDTRL

-925 KLDTIGAF
+925 KLDTLGAF
-933 ADDETIHEMGKTVMK
+933 ADDETIHEMGKTMMK
-948 SVVGARINYG
+948 SVVGARITYG
-958 FTYIAAGSEEKQDFY
+958 FTYMAAGSEEKQDFY
-973 SDYRNVAFTV
+973 SDHRNVAFTV

-1034 VNEKRRAEA
+1034 VDEKRRAEA

-1174 GKYLTLSSIIDFK
+1174 GKYLTLSSVIDFK

-1283 EISVPNTIGSTKFSV
+1283 EINVPNTIGSTKFSV

-1303 PNSTINVFEGGTL
+1303 PNSTINVYEDGTL

-1328 MVNCELTKAYNLS
+1328 MINCELAKAYNLS

-1381 NPAMGRTYESVF
+1381 NTAMGRTYESVF

-1473 CSVDFECLSES
+1473 CSVDFESVSNILGDSQKINENLNQYKEEIGEDTKLNKIINDINNTESNYEQLFGSLFNHLEIEQGDTKELPDNIAKFVDSVLTNNESSLFEYKNGILSFTDKEGKTTKLNCIYSKDATLSET
-1484 AIDSDELLQM
+1484 EL
-1494 TKDYSDI
+1494 KDYTPIVLTDGSTLYVNV
-1501 ARQFTENVADFDNS
+1501 TENII
-1515 VTNAE
+1515 NA
-1520 TSVDSEIDD
+1520 
-1529 IENSETQ
+1529 
-1536 DWASTLDNLI
+1536 
-1546 EDVAGKDM
+1546 
-1554 EEDNSNLSYSYFSSM
+1554 YY
-1569 SDEDLDNYI
+1569 
-1578 ANLGEIDY
+1578 
-1586 DKETT
+1586 
-1591 SIENAADFLIS
+1591 
-1602 NMSYDMGD
+1602 
-1610 GVVLED
+1610 
-1616 GTKLTMK
+1616 
-1623 TCEGLTTESLLEKG
+1623 
-1637 FQLYKT
+1637 
-1643 TDGNG
+1643 DGNLFTLG
-1648 VYILTNENG
+1648 NIT
-1657 SEVVDLK
+1657 
-1664 NNNYTTIVYGQDI
+1664 
-1677 QIAVK
+1677 
-1682 ALLKNKSNVEDGLNV
+1682 
-1697 FNEIIEKINSY
+1697 
-1708 YQPIAKAWED
+1708 D
-1718 TNEKVFNFVEYFKNN
+1718 TNEK
-1733 YVKVSFDFGRKK
+1733 
-1745 AIYNAKSN
+1745 IKSN
-1753 KLNRLKRELKSLNSL
+1753 SEATDEFFKKWTQARQTLNAMEYLHNYSKEFRKISSFFTKALT
-1768 SLEYQLKLGEIY
+1768 SLEEKLRTCRE
-1780 EYQKEVKAAKKLM
+1780 
-1793 KSAGRLKAMAGAVY
+1793 
-1807 KSIKPLP
+1807 
-1814 GVFAKKLP
+1814 
-1822 LVKYADAIYTFV
+1822 
-1834 SVARQY
+1834 
-1840 QRVYLSIPN
+1840 
-1849 PCKDDQKKADTLRG
+1849 
-1863 LCIAEAWAAEGVA
+1863 
-1876 SIKLGVN
+1876 IKL
-1883 ALLDMAA
+1883 AIAYDQLSPEKLKELDMAKLDKCLEKIPKQIRTIKKALNGLGMLFKAFDIISIYNDIKDAEESRKEWNQLIENIKRIDCPDMDKLAAKAISYRDKTARGYNFYISTNVINASAIDKLTAFIITIA
-1890 VASVTALVGTG
+1890 VAD
-1901 GTSIIGAVAVIMLNV
+1901 VAMPEA
-1916 GVNVLIDG
+1916 VLIASIVSSFINDVSIVQGGYTQYKDIIWKGEIRNQIPNIKCNTDCGKPG
-1924 MYDKAVNKRITFF
+1924 MPPCRI
-1937 KAERDKLECVK
+1937 
-1948 KCGTNGYPKCP
+1948 
-1959 DGDGPGGGN
+1959 PGNGN

-2016 YGDKHENIV
+2016 YGDKHENVV

-2090 PEVTEARAYEEGIEV
+2090 PEVTEARAYEEGVEV
-2105 QFDKYMDPTTLTDA
+2105 QFDKYMDPASLTDA

-2396 TWMSHNFAD
+2396 TWMSHSFAD

-2663 AINVGNATAIGTTA
+2663 AINVDNATAIGTTA

>member
-23 ELEPDQSLSNGVD
+23 ELAPDQSLSNATD
-36 VASLDDDE
+36 VASLDDE
-44 AYGISFAFGKNTGGY
+44 AYGISFAFGKNTSQY
-59 QAKYYNGAVR
+59 TAKYYSGAVR
-69 VYTGNTITMTGPNGY
+69 VYSGNTITMTGPNGY
-84 VVSKVEFLTET
+84 VVSKVEFLTEKKYT
-95 YNNDASTL
+95 KNDSTTL
-103 SARVGSVSYDATTK
+103 SARVGKVSYDATTK

-124 SAVSEAVFDIVK
+124 SAVSEAVFDIVNT
-136 GQFRI
+136 QFRVT
-141 KNIKCYLDNSGEVK
+141 NIKCYLDNAGEVK
-155 PKPKAPI
+155 PKPKAPV
-162 ISHNSSEF
+162 ISHNSGEF

-197 TDANGMKY
+197 TDANGTKY

-224 NENGVSALASA
+224 NENGVSPVASA
-235 SYIYKAKSLLSFR
+235 SYTYKAKSMLSFR

-258 NYNTR
+258 NYYTW

-269 FSGEGDAYITDGET
+269 FNGEGDAYITDGET
-283 VNLRISLNN
+283 VNMSISLNS
-292 GYSLRGITLN
+292 GYRLRGITLN
-302 GEKKEM
+302 GEQKEV
-308 SQYDGLS
+308 SEYGGLN

-345 VEKKYKLT
+345 AEKKYKLSV
-353 LVSNP
+353 VSNP
-358 AGAGSFSG
+358 AGAGYVSEG
-366 NGSYAEGTTIRISTS
+366 GSYTEGTTINVSTS
-381 NNYGYVFKN
+381 NNSGYVFKG
-390 WTRDGETISANSYFN
+390 WTRDGETVSANSYYS
-405 FTMPATDVVL
+405 FTMPASDVVL

-423 TSPSDPEKPTL
+423 TNPKDPEKPAL

-440 VASPTGAASFN
+440 IASPSGAATFN
-451 LSASEVVAGNTY
+451 LSASEVVAGESY

-471 GYKMKGWI
+471 GYKLKGWI
-479 LNGVAQEEKSNVFKG
+479 LNGVAQEETSNVFRG
-494 TMTDAGAQLV
+494 TMTDAGAQVV
-504 AILEYD
+504 AILVYD

-527 LAIIDDFTPD
+527 LAIIDDFTPG
-537 NLLGALSSTVGSN
+537 NLSDALYKTVGN
-550 NYVNVNRLIVK
+550 DNYVNVNRLIVK
-561 GRMTSYDFNCLQQLS
+561 GRMTSYDYNCLSSLN

-588 VTELPSYAFS
+588 ATAIPDRTFQNL
-598 GMAVS
+598 AVS
-603 SVSLPATI
+603 SVVLPATTAKL
-611 GSMGSMVFNNCAN
+611 GYYVFSNCAN
-624 LTAITVH
+624 LIALTVY
-631 AVEPPV
+631 AMEPPT
-637 CNNRTFEGITNK
+637 CNSYTFENFTNK

-659 AVELYAAAEY
+659 AVELYAAAKY

-679 DDMHMLQVNLPAEG
+679 DDAHMLQVNLPAEG

-705 VNINSGVRQKYV
+705 VNINSGVRQRYV

-743 GLEIGRIEEVTIPN
+743 GLEIGRIEDVTIPD
-757 DDMDVAFGTLKQ
+757 DDMEVAFGTLKQ
-769 LYTVAAKVLSPEG
+769 LYTVAARVLSPEG

-800 TTVYLRKTVSL
+800 TAVYLRKALSL

-830 GTIYVAPADT
+830 GTIYVAPSDT
-840 AFSVSSKENICNIML
+840 AFSVSSEENICNIML

-869 GDDAFIADASVSAM
+869 GDDAYITDASVSAT

-888 KFQKTYTTKTNSN
+888 KFQKTFTTKTDRR
-901 GEWTLSVL
+901 GQWTLSVL

-925 KLDTIGAF
+925 KLDTLGVF

-958 FTYIAAGSEEKQDFY
+958 FTYMAAGSEEKQDFY
-973 SDYRNVAFTV
+973 SDHRNVAFTV

-994 MTMQY
+994 MSMQY
-999 PTLTILDETVNIGDE
+999 PMLTILDETVNIGDE
-1014 LRITAVSKTGAFSS
+1014 LRITAVSKTGAFSP

-1034 VNEKRRAEA
+1034 VDEKRRAEA

-1054 ASFETTDNPAVM
+1054 ASFESTDNPAVI

-1165 SSNKSSITN
+1165 SSNKSSIIN
-1174 GKYLTLSSIIDFK
+1174 GKYLTLSSVIDFK

-1249 ASEMFNATASVVFDY
+1249 ASETFNATASVMFDY
-1264 KGATLTQPIGSAN
+1264 KGNTLTQPIGSAN
-1277 VEVKDI
+1277 VEVKNLDI
-1283 EISVPNTIGSTKFSV
+1283 IVPEIITSATFNVSGSAPARSSVDVYCDNELIGHTTTKQNGQWNAECTLASV
-1298 TGTAR
+1298 FNMSEC
-1303 PNSTINVFEGGTL
+1303 PVS
-1316 LGSGKANAAGTW
+1316 
-1328 MVNCELTKAYNLS
+1328 
-1341 THMVYAKITTPDG
+1341 AKITTESG
-1354 TVMPTET
+1354 SLLLTET
-1361 KKLTYDIN
+1361 KNTTYIKDYPMI
-1369 AIHVSKV
+1369 KTV
-1376 TMYHM
+1376 TMDT
-1381 NPAMGRTYESVF
+1381 NPTIVF
-1393 DFQNPKTSPT
+1393 DFEKGTTSQSWYYTPGNVLFT
-1403 QWSVYYPQ
+1403 LNFTNNSPEVLQEVYLNI
-1411 KKFTYT
+1411 FGEDGSLRT
-1417 IEFSENDPER
+1417 ID
-1427 ISNVVLY
+1427 
-1434 VHTADGKF
+1434 
-1442 VPCSATYDEK
+1442 CSYDTK
-1452 KKMWFAEI
+1452 KKIWFA
-1460 DMGHNSDNYYPVN
+1460 NV
-1473 CSVDFECLSES
+1473 
-1484 AIDSDELLQM
+1484 
-1494 TKDYSDI
+1494 
-1501 ARQFTENVADFDNS
+1501 QF
-1515 VTNAE
+1515 
-1520 TSVDSEIDD
+1520 
-1529 IENSETQ
+1529 
-1536 DWASTLDNLI
+1536 STYNGI
-1546 EDVAGKDM
+1546 V
-1554 EEDNSNLSYSYFSSM
+1554 NLSV
-1569 SDEDLDNYI
+1569 NYI
-1578 ANLGEIDY
+1578 AKGNYSYESDEAKLRAKKY
-1586 DKETT
+1586 
-1591 SIENAADFLIS
+1591 ENI
-1602 NMSYDMGD
+1602 
-1610 GVVLED
+1610 
-1616 GTKLTMK
+1616 
-1623 TCEGLTTESLLEKG
+1623 
-1637 FQLYKT
+1637 
-1643 TDGNG
+1643 
-1648 VYILTNENG
+1648 
-1657 SEVVDLK
+1657 
-1664 NNNYTTIVYGQDI
+1664 IV
-1677 QIAVK
+1677 
-1682 ALLKNKSNVEDGLNV
+1682 
-1697 FNEIIEKINSY
+1697 
-1708 YQPIAKAWED
+1708 
-1718 TNEKVFNFVEYFKNN
+1718 NEKEKLDEFDEVLKDAFN
-1733 YVKVSFDFGRKK
+1733 YVKRDDVTREEKIAYIKSVKK
-1745 AIYNAKSN
+1745 QVFKYYTGDDNVPEYGSN
-1753 KLNRLKRELKSLNSL
+1753 NEISIKSLEEDSYEGGNVIIFGEREEDKNPDTDPYIQDMPNPYGKDYTLPETDISTSISSAIGSSAEYVTPGDYDFDSIAENFNGNIDFNVKNSNGDVWNIHNKDIPAEFNIESKESMKTFYDVMYAEEKAFYDKWEFKTSL
-1768 SLEYQLKLGEIY
+1768 ALSGVDMSVALGISMQKRYFSDNFDQLAAIAGNKNPIVAKEIQSLENSIGKNLKNMKTLRTVG
-1780 EYQKEVKAAKKLM
+1780 KL
-1793 KSAGRLKAMAGAVY
+1793 SGIAGAAVGVW
-1807 KSIKPLP
+1807 SIGTDIHDGLGRYEQWSDIIDSIQTRCTGDDTDSLVAKATEYRKWIANRD
-1814 GVFAKKLP
+1814 GAKTAVDFAC
-1822 LVKYADAIYTFV
+1822 T
-1834 SVARQY
+1834 
-1840 QRVYLSIPN
+1840 
-1849 PCKDDQKKADTLRG
+1849 
-1863 LCIAEAWAAEGVA
+1863 IAGAAGAALAPETCGASLALNVA
-1876 SIKLGVN
+1876 SIG
-1883 ALLDMAA
+1883 
-1890 VASVTALVGTG
+1890 
-1901 GTSIIGAVAVIMLNV
+1901 INV
-1916 GVNVLIDG
+1916 GVGIWEQSFLRTNNEHLYDIMRLI
-1924 MYDKAVNKRITFF
+1924 
-1937 KAERDKLECVK
+1937 K
-1948 KCGTNGYPKCP
+1948 KSSKCSFEISMGGYNPNRP
-1959 DGDGPGGGN
+1959 PFDPLTIN
-1968 NGGGTHQS
+1968 H
-1976 GSESDHVII
+1976 

-2161 FVPEQALASTTGE
+2161 FVPEQALAATTGE

-2187 GIPMTVTYSQVLDV
+2187 GIPMTETYSQVLDV

-2224 IYALPSEAAS
+2224 VYALPSEAAS

-2306 SRASGTAV
+2306 SRASGTVV
-2314 YRGTKVELATDSKNA
+2314 YRGTKLELATDSKNA
-2329 TIYFTT
+2329 TIFFTT

-2366 MVGNDDVSD
+2366 MVGDDDVSD
-2375 VKEFSYVIKKS
+2375 VKEFNYVIKKS
-2386 DMDIAMTEGW
+2386 DMDFTMAEGW
-2396 TWMSHNFAD
+2396 TWMSHSFAD
-2405 GMTAAQLAEDAAVQR
+2405 GMTAAQLAEDAAVER

-2425 QEVVRDPQLGLV
+2425 QELVRDPQMGLI

-2482 GYPAD
+2482 GYPSD

-2521 VGTLETL
+2521 MGTLETL

-2645 SNTLDFS
+2645 SKTLDFS

-2686 DGGRLLIHGVAADD
+2686 DGGRLIIHGVAADD

-2710 GQKIKHE
+2710 GQKMMHE

>member
-23 ELEPDQSLSNGVD
+23 ELEPDQSLSNGAD

-59 QAKYYNGAVR
+59 QAAYYSGAVR
-69 VYTGNTITMTGPNGY
+69 VYKGNTITMTGPNGY

-162 ISHNSSEF
+162 ISHNSGEF

-197 TDANGMKY
+197 TDTNGMKY

-423 TSPSDPEKPTL
+423 TSPSDPEKPAL

-869 GDDAFIADASVSAM
+869 GDDAYIADASVSAT

-888 KFQKTYTTKTNSN
+888 KFQKTFTTKTDRR
-901 GEWTLSVL
+901 GQWTLSVL
-909 AAPETRL
+909 AAPDTRL

-925 KLDTIGAF
+925 KLDTLGAF
-933 ADDETIHEMGKTVMK
+933 ADDETIHEMGKTMMK
-948 SVVGARINYG
+948 SVVGARITYG
-958 FTYIAAGSEEKQDFY
+958 FTYMAAGSEEKQDFY
-973 SDYRNVAFTV
+973 SDHRNVAFTV

-1034 VNEKRRAEA
+1034 VDEKRRAEA

-1174 GKYLTLSSIIDFK
+1174 GKYLTLSSVIDFK

-1283 EISVPNTIGSTKFSV
+1283 EINVPNTIGSTKFSV

-1303 PNSTINVFEGGTL
+1303 PNSTINVYEDGTL

-1328 MVNCELTKAYNLS
+1328 MINCELAKAYNLS

-1473 CSVDFECLSES
+1473 CSVDFESVSNILGDSQKINENLNQYKEEIGEDTKLNKIINDINNTESNYEQLFGSLFNHLEIEQGDTKELPDNIAKFVDSVLTNNESSLFEYKNGILSFTDKEGKTTKLNCIYSKDATLSET
-1484 AIDSDELLQM
+1484 EL
-1494 TKDYSDI
+1494 KDYTPIVLTDGSTLYVNV
-1501 ARQFTENVADFDNS
+1501 TENII
-1515 VTNAE
+1515 NA
-1520 TSVDSEIDD
+1520 
-1529 IENSETQ
+1529 
-1536 DWASTLDNLI
+1536 
-1546 EDVAGKDM
+1546 
-1554 EEDNSNLSYSYFSSM
+1554 YY
-1569 SDEDLDNYI
+1569 
-1578 ANLGEIDY
+1578 
-1586 DKETT
+1586 
-1591 SIENAADFLIS
+1591 
-1602 NMSYDMGD
+1602 
-1610 GVVLED
+1610 
-1616 GTKLTMK
+1616 
-1623 TCEGLTTESLLEKG
+1623 
-1637 FQLYKT
+1637 
-1643 TDGNG
+1643 DGNLFTLG
-1648 VYILTNENG
+1648 NIT
-1657 SEVVDLK
+1657 
-1664 NNNYTTIVYGQDI
+1664 
-1677 QIAVK
+1677 
-1682 ALLKNKSNVEDGLNV
+1682 
-1697 FNEIIEKINSY
+1697 
-1708 YQPIAKAWED
+1708 D
-1718 TNEKVFNFVEYFKNN
+1718 TNEK
-1733 YVKVSFDFGRKK
+1733 
-1745 AIYNAKSN
+1745 IKSN
-1753 KLNRLKRELKSLNSL
+1753 SEATDEFFKKWTQARQTLNAMEYLHNYSKEFRKISSFFTKALT
-1768 SLEYQLKLGEIY
+1768 SLEEKLRTCRE
-1780 EYQKEVKAAKKLM
+1780 
-1793 KSAGRLKAMAGAVY
+1793 
-1807 KSIKPLP
+1807 
-1814 GVFAKKLP
+1814 
-1822 LVKYADAIYTFV
+1822 
-1834 SVARQY
+1834 
-1840 QRVYLSIPN
+1840 
-1849 PCKDDQKKADTLRG
+1849 
-1863 LCIAEAWAAEGVA
+1863 
-1876 SIKLGVN
+1876 IKL
-1883 ALLDMAA
+1883 AIAYDQLSPEKLKELDMAKLDKCLEKIPKQIRTIKKALNGLGMLFKAFDIISIYNDIKDAEESRKEWNQLIENIKRIDCPDMDKLAAKAISYRDKTARGYNFYISTNVINASAIDKLTAFIITIA
-1890 VASVTALVGTG
+1890 VAD
-1901 GTSIIGAVAVIMLNV
+1901 VAMPEA
-1916 GVNVLIDG
+1916 VLIASIVSSFINDVSIVQGGYTQYKDIIWKGEIRNQIPNIKCNTDCGKPG
-1924 MYDKAVNKRITFF
+1924 MPPCRI
-1937 KAERDKLECVK
+1937 
-1948 KCGTNGYPKCP
+1948 
-1959 DGDGPGGGN
+1959 PGNGN

-2396 TWMSHNFAD
+2396 TWMSHSFAD

-2652 ETVLGNIEAPY
+2652 ETVLGNIETPY

>member
-1 MLLVLLIAGWAA
+1 M
-13 GCPLSAQTIV
+13 
-23 ELEPDQSLSNGVD
+23 
-36 VASLDDDE
+36 
-44 AYGISFAFGKNTGGY
+44 
-59 QAKYYNGAVR
+59 
-69 VYTGNTITMTGPNGY
+69 
-84 VVSKVEFLTET
+84 
-95 YNNDASTL
+95 
-103 SARVGSVSYDATTK
+103 
-117 TYTWENT
+117 
-124 SAVSEAVFDIVK
+124 
-136 GQFRI
+136 
-141 KNIKCYLDNSGEVK
+141 
-155 PKPKAPI
+155 
-162 ISHNSSEF
+162 
-170 YRAFQVV
+170 
-177 LTDINDP
+177 
-184 ATTIRYTLDGTDP
+184 
-197 TDANGMKY
+197 
-205 TAPVEIPTGNDVT
+205 
-218 LKAVCV
+218 
-224 NENGVSALASA
+224 
-235 SYIYKAKSLLSFR
+235 
-248 TNNKGGISSV
+248 
-258 NYNTR
+258 
-263 GSEYGS
+263 
-269 FSGEGDAYITDGET
+269 
-283 VNLRISLNN
+283 
-292 GYSLRGITLN
+292 
-302 GEKKEM
+302 
-308 SQYDGLS
+308 
-315 FIMPSVTDVTV
+315 
-326 MADVVYDP
+326 
-334 TSPSDPQPPTP
+334 
-345 VEKKYKLT
+345 
-353 LVSNP
+353 
-358 AGAGSFSG
+358 
-366 NGSYAEGTTIRISTS
+366 
-381 NNYGYVFKN
+381 FKN

-423 TSPSDPEKPTL
+423 TSPSDPEKPAL

-869 GDDAFIADASVSAM
+869 GDDAYIADASVSAT

-888 KFQKTYTTKTNSN
+888 KFQKTFTTKTDRR
-901 GEWTLSVL
+901 GQWTLSVL
-909 AAPETRL
+909 AAPDTRL

-925 KLDTIGAF
+925 KLDTLGAF
-933 ADDETIHEMGKTVMK
+933 ADDETIHEMGKTMMK
-948 SVVGARINYG
+948 SVVGARITYG
-958 FTYIAAGSEEKQDFY
+958 FTYMAAGSEEKQDFY
-973 SDYRNVAFTV
+973 SDHRNVAFTV

-1034 VNEKRRAEA
+1034 VDEKRRAEA

-1174 GKYLTLSSIIDFK
+1174 GKYLTLSSVIDFK

-1283 EISVPNTIGSTKFSV
+1283 EINVPNTIGSTKFSV

-1303 PNSTINVFEGGTL
+1303 PNSTINVYEDGTL

-1328 MVNCELTKAYNLS
+1328 MINCELAKAYNLS

-1473 CSVDFECLSES
+1473 CSVDFESVSNILGDSQKINENLNQYKEEIGEDTKLNKIINDINNTESNYEQLFGSLFNHLEIEQGDTKELPDNIAKFVDSVLTNNESSLFEYKNGILSFTDKEGKTTKLNCIYSKDATLSET
-1484 AIDSDELLQM
+1484 EL
-1494 TKDYSDI
+1494 KDYTPIVLTDGSTLYVNV
-1501 ARQFTENVADFDNS
+1501 TENII
-1515 VTNAE
+1515 NA
-1520 TSVDSEIDD
+1520 
-1529 IENSETQ
+1529 
-1536 DWASTLDNLI
+1536 
-1546 EDVAGKDM
+1546 
-1554 EEDNSNLSYSYFSSM
+1554 YY
-1569 SDEDLDNYI
+1569 
-1578 ANLGEIDY
+1578 
-1586 DKETT
+1586 
-1591 SIENAADFLIS
+1591 
-1602 NMSYDMGD
+1602 
-1610 GVVLED
+1610 
-1616 GTKLTMK
+1616 
-1623 TCEGLTTESLLEKG
+1623 
-1637 FQLYKT
+1637 
-1643 TDGNG
+1643 DGNLFTLG
-1648 VYILTNENG
+1648 NIT
-1657 SEVVDLK
+1657 
-1664 NNNYTTIVYGQDI
+1664 
-1677 QIAVK
+1677 
-1682 ALLKNKSNVEDGLNV
+1682 
-1697 FNEIIEKINSY
+1697 
-1708 YQPIAKAWED
+1708 D
-1718 TNEKVFNFVEYFKNN
+1718 TNEK
-1733 YVKVSFDFGRKK
+1733 
-1745 AIYNAKSN
+1745 IKSN
-1753 KLNRLKRELKSLNSL
+1753 SEATDEFFKKWTQARQTLNAMEYLHNYSKEFRKISSFFTKALT
-1768 SLEYQLKLGEIY
+1768 SLEEKLRTCRE
-1780 EYQKEVKAAKKLM
+1780 
-1793 KSAGRLKAMAGAVY
+1793 
-1807 KSIKPLP
+1807 
-1814 GVFAKKLP
+1814 
-1822 LVKYADAIYTFV
+1822 
-1834 SVARQY
+1834 
-1840 QRVYLSIPN
+1840 
-1849 PCKDDQKKADTLRG
+1849 
-1863 LCIAEAWAAEGVA
+1863 
-1876 SIKLGVN
+1876 IKL
-1883 ALLDMAA
+1883 AIAYDQLSPEKLKELDMAKLDKCLEKIPKQIRTIKKALNGLGMLFKAFDIISIYNDIKDAEESRKEWNQLIENIKRIDCPDMDKLAAKAISYRDKTARGYNFYISTNVINASAIDKLTAFIITIA
-1890 VASVTALVGTG
+1890 VAD
-1901 GTSIIGAVAVIMLNV
+1901 VAMPEA
-1916 GVNVLIDG
+1916 VLIASIVSSFINDVSIVQGGYTQYKDIIWKGEIRNQIPNIKCNTDCGKPG
-1924 MYDKAVNKRITFF
+1924 MPPCRI
-1937 KAERDKLECVK
+1937 
-1948 KCGTNGYPKCP
+1948 
-1959 DGDGPGGGN
+1959 PGNGN

-2016 YGDKHENIV
+2016 YGDKHENVV

-2105 QFDKYMDPTTLTDA
+2105 QFDKYMDPASLTDA

-2396 TWMSHNFAD
+2396 TWMSHSFAD

-2663 AINVGNATAIGTTA
+2663 AINVDNATAIGTTA

>member
-23 ELEPDQSLSNGVD
+23 ELEPDQSLSKETV
-36 VASLDDDE
+36 VASLDDE
-44 AYGISFAFGKNTGGY
+44 AYGISFAFGQNTGGY
-59 QAKYYNGAVR
+59 PAKYYSGAVR
-69 VYTGNTITMTGPNGY
+69 VYKGNTITMTGPNGY

-162 ISHNSSEF
+162 ISHNSGEF

-197 TDANGMKY
+197 TDTNGMKY

-423 TSPSDPEKPTL
+423 TSPSDPEKPAL

-869 GDDAFIADASVSAM
+869 GDDAYIADASVSAT

-888 KFQKTYTTKTNSN
+888 KFQKTFTTKTDRR
-901 GEWTLSVL
+901 GQWTLSVL
-909 AAPETRL
+909 AAPDTRL

-925 KLDTIGAF
+925 KLDTLGAF
-933 ADDETIHEMGKTVMK
+933 ADDETIHEMGKTMMK
-948 SVVGARINYG
+948 SVVGARITYG
-958 FTYIAAGSEEKQDFY
+958 FTYMAAGSEEKQDFY
-973 SDYRNVAFTV
+973 SDHRNVAFTV

-1034 VNEKRRAEA
+1034 VDEKRRAEA

-1174 GKYLTLSSIIDFK
+1174 GKYLTLSSVIDFK

-1283 EISVPNTIGSTKFSV
+1283 EINVPNTIGSTKFSV

-1303 PNSTINVFEGGTL
+1303 PNSTINVYEDGTL

-1328 MVNCELTKAYNLS
+1328 MINCELAKAYNLS

-1473 CSVDFECLSES
+1473 CSVDFESVSNILGDSQKINENLNQYKEEIGEDTKLNKIINDINNTESNYEQLFGSLFNHLEIEQGDTKELPDNIAKFVDSVLTNNESSLFEYKNGILSFTDKEGKTTKLNCIYSKDATLSET
-1484 AIDSDELLQM
+1484 EL
-1494 TKDYSDI
+1494 KDYTPIVLTDGSTLYVNV
-1501 ARQFTENVADFDNS
+1501 TENII
-1515 VTNAE
+1515 NA
-1520 TSVDSEIDD
+1520 
-1529 IENSETQ
+1529 
-1536 DWASTLDNLI
+1536 
-1546 EDVAGKDM
+1546 
-1554 EEDNSNLSYSYFSSM
+1554 YY
-1569 SDEDLDNYI
+1569 
-1578 ANLGEIDY
+1578 
-1586 DKETT
+1586 
-1591 SIENAADFLIS
+1591 
-1602 NMSYDMGD
+1602 
-1610 GVVLED
+1610 
-1616 GTKLTMK
+1616 
-1623 TCEGLTTESLLEKG
+1623 
-1637 FQLYKT
+1637 
-1643 TDGNG
+1643 DGNLFTLG
-1648 VYILTNENG
+1648 NIT
-1657 SEVVDLK
+1657 
-1664 NNNYTTIVYGQDI
+1664 
-1677 QIAVK
+1677 
-1682 ALLKNKSNVEDGLNV
+1682 
-1697 FNEIIEKINSY
+1697 
-1708 YQPIAKAWED
+1708 D
-1718 TNEKVFNFVEYFKNN
+1718 TNEK
-1733 YVKVSFDFGRKK
+1733 
-1745 AIYNAKSN
+1745 IKSN
-1753 KLNRLKRELKSLNSL
+1753 SEATDEFFKKWTQARQTLNAMEYLHNYSKEFRKISSFFTKALT
-1768 SLEYQLKLGEIY
+1768 SLEEKLRTCRE
-1780 EYQKEVKAAKKLM
+1780 
-1793 KSAGRLKAMAGAVY
+1793 
-1807 KSIKPLP
+1807 
-1814 GVFAKKLP
+1814 
-1822 LVKYADAIYTFV
+1822 
-1834 SVARQY
+1834 
-1840 QRVYLSIPN
+1840 
-1849 PCKDDQKKADTLRG
+1849 
-1863 LCIAEAWAAEGVA
+1863 
-1876 SIKLGVN
+1876 IKL
-1883 ALLDMAA
+1883 AIAYDQLSPEKLKELDMAKLDKCLEKIPKQIRTIKKALNGLGMLFKAFDIISIYNDIKDAEESRKEWNQLIENIKRIDCPDMDKLAAKAISYRDKTARGYNFYISTNVINASAIDKLTAFIITIA
-1890 VASVTALVGTG
+1890 VAD
-1901 GTSIIGAVAVIMLNV
+1901 VAMPEA
-1916 GVNVLIDG
+1916 VLIASIVSSFINDVSIVQGGYTQYKDIIWKGEIRNQIPNIKCNTDCGKPG
-1924 MYDKAVNKRITFF
+1924 MPPCRI
-1937 KAERDKLECVK
+1937 
-1948 KCGTNGYPKCP
+1948 
-1959 DGDGPGGGN
+1959 PGNGN

-2105 QFDKYMDPTTLTDA
+2105 QFDKYMDPATLTDA

-2396 TWMSHNFAD
+2396 TWMSHSFAD

>member
-23 ELEPDQSLSNGVD
+23 ELAPDQSLSNETV
-36 VASLDDDE
+36 VASLDDE
-44 AYGISFAFGKNTGGY
+44 AYGISFAFGQNTGGY
-59 QAKYYNGAVR
+59 PAKYYSGAVR
-69 VYTGNTITMTGPNGY
+69 VYKGNTITMTGPNNGY
-84 VVSKVEFLTET
+84 VISKVEFLTEKKYT
-95 YNNDASTL
+95 KNDSITL
-103 SARVGSVSYDATTK
+103 SAHDGSVSYDATTK

-124 SAVSEAVFDIVK
+124 SAVSEAVFDIVNT
-136 GQFRI
+136 QFRI
-141 KNIKCYLDNSGEVK
+141 TNIKCYLDNAGEVK
-155 PKPKAPI
+155 PKPKAPV
-162 ISHNSSEF
+162 ISHASGEF

-197 TDANGMKY
+197 TGSNGTKY
-205 TAPVEIPTGNDVT
+205 TAPVEIPTGNNVT

-224 NENGVSALASA
+224 NENGVSPVASA
-235 SYIYKAKSLLSFR
+235 SYTYKAKSMLSFR
-248 TNNKGGISSV
+248 TNNKGGFSSV
-258 NYNTR
+258 SYYTR

-269 FSGEGDAYITDGET
+269 FNGEGDAYITDGET
-283 VNLRISLNN
+283 VYLSISLNN
-292 GYSLRGITLN
+292 GYRLRGITLN
-302 GEKKEM
+302 GEQKEV
-308 SQYDGLS
+308 SKYGELN
-315 FIMPSVTDVTV
+315 FTMPSVTDVTV

-345 VEKKYKLT
+345 AEKKYKLS
-353 LVSNP
+353 VVCNP
-358 AGAGSFSG
+358 AGAGSVSNG
-366 NGSYAEGTTIRISTS
+366 GSYAEGTTISISTS
-381 NNYGYVFKN
+381 NNSGYVFKG
-390 WTRDGETISANSYFN
+390 WTRDGETISANRYYS
-405 FTMPATDVVL
+405 FTMPASDVVL

-423 TSPSDPEKPTL
+423 TSPKDPEKPAL

-440 VASPTGAASFN
+440 IASPAGAATFN
-451 LSASEVVAGNTY
+451 LSASEVVAGEAY

-471 GYKMKGWI
+471 GYKLKGWI
-479 LNGVAQEEKSNVFKG
+479 LNGEAQEETSNVFRG

-504 AILEYD
+504 AILVYD

-527 LAIIDDFTPD
+527 LAIIDDFTPG
-537 NLLGALSSTVGSN
+537 NLSGALYSTVGN
-550 NYVNVNRLIVK
+550 DNYVNVNRLIVK
-561 GRMTSYDFNCLQQLS
+561 GRMTSYDYNCLSSLN

-588 VTELPSYAFS
+588 ATAIPDRTFQNL
-598 GMAVS
+598 AVS
-603 SVSLPATI
+603 SVVLPATTAKL
-611 GSMGSMVFNNCAN
+611 GYYVFSNCAN
-624 LTAITVH
+624 LIALTVY
-631 AVEPPV
+631 AMEPPT
-637 CNNRTFEGITNK
+637 CNSYTFENFTNK

-679 DDMHMLQVNLPAEG
+679 DDAHMLQVNLPAEG

-705 VNINSGVRQKYV
+705 VNINSGVRQRYV

-743 GLEIGRIEEVTIPN
+743 GLEIGRIEDVTIPD
-757 DDMDVAFGTLKQ
+757 DDMEVAFGTLKQ
-769 LYTVAAKVLSPEG
+769 LYTVAARVLSPEG

-800 TTVYLRKTVSL
+800 TAVYLRKALSL

-830 GTIYVAPADT
+830 GTIYVAPSNT
-840 AFSVSSKENICNIML
+840 AFSVSSEENTCNIML

-869 GDDAFIADASVSAM
+869 GDDAYIADASVSAT

-888 KFQKTYTTKTNSN
+888 KFQKTFTTKTDRR
-901 GEWTLSVL
+901 GQWTLSVL

-925 KLDTIGAF
+925 KLDTLGVF

-958 FTYIAAGSEEKQDFY
+958 FTYMAAGSEEKQDFY
-973 SDYRNVAFTV
+973 SDHRNVAFTV

-994 MTMQY
+994 MSMQY
-999 PTLTILDETVNIGDE
+999 PMLTILDETVNIGDE
-1014 LRITAVSKTGAFSS
+1014 LRITAVSKTGAFSP
-1028 IERTVT
+1028 IERTVS
-1034 VNEKRRAEA
+1034 VDEKRRAEA

-1054 ASFETTDNPAVM
+1054 ASFESTDNPAVI

-1165 SSNKSSITN
+1165 SSNKSSIIN
-1174 GKYLTLSSIIDFK
+1174 GKYLTLSSVIDFK

-1249 ASEMFNATASVVFDY
+1249 ASETFNATASVVFDY
-1264 KGATLTQPIGSAN
+1264 KGNTLTQPIGSAN
-1277 VEVKDI
+1277 VEVKNLDI
-1283 EISVPNTIGSTKFSV
+1283 IVPEIITSATFNVSGSAPARSSVDVYCDNELIGHTTTKQNGQWNAECTLASV
-1298 TGTAR
+1298 FNMSEC
-1303 PNSTINVFEGGTL
+1303 PVS
-1316 LGSGKANAAGTW
+1316 
-1328 MVNCELTKAYNLS
+1328 
-1341 THMVYAKITTPDG
+1341 AKITTESG
-1354 TVMPTET
+1354 SLLLTET
-1361 KKLTYDIN
+1361 KSTTYIKDYPMI
-1369 AIHVSKV
+1369 KTV
-1376 TMYHM
+1376 TMDT
-1381 NPAMGRTYESVF
+1381 NPTIVF
-1393 DFQNPKTSPT
+1393 DFEKGTTSQSWYYTPGNVLFT
-1403 QWSVYYPQ
+1403 LDFTNNSPEVLQEVYLNI
-1411 KKFTYT
+1411 FGEDGSLRT
-1417 IEFSENDPER
+1417 ID
-1427 ISNVVLY
+1427 
-1434 VHTADGKF
+1434 
-1442 VPCSATYDEK
+1442 CSYDTK
-1452 KKMWFAEI
+1452 KKIWFA
-1460 DMGHNSDNYYPVN
+1460 NV
-1473 CSVDFECLSES
+1473 
-1484 AIDSDELLQM
+1484 
-1494 TKDYSDI
+1494 
-1501 ARQFTENVADFDNS
+1501 QF
-1515 VTNAE
+1515 
-1520 TSVDSEIDD
+1520 
-1529 IENSETQ
+1529 
-1536 DWASTLDNLI
+1536 STYNGI
-1546 EDVAGKDM
+1546 V
-1554 EEDNSNLSYSYFSSM
+1554 NLSV
-1569 SDEDLDNYI
+1569 NYI
-1578 ANLGEIDY
+1578 AKGNYSYESDEAKLRAKKY
-1586 DKETT
+1586 
-1591 SIENAADFLIS
+1591 ENI
-1602 NMSYDMGD
+1602 
-1610 GVVLED
+1610 
-1616 GTKLTMK
+1616 
-1623 TCEGLTTESLLEKG
+1623 
-1637 FQLYKT
+1637 
-1643 TDGNG
+1643 
-1648 VYILTNENG
+1648 
-1657 SEVVDLK
+1657 
-1664 NNNYTTIVYGQDI
+1664 IV
-1677 QIAVK
+1677 
-1682 ALLKNKSNVEDGLNV
+1682 
-1697 FNEIIEKINSY
+1697 
-1708 YQPIAKAWED
+1708 
-1718 TNEKVFNFVEYFKNN
+1718 NEKEKLDEFDEVLKDAFN
-1733 YVKVSFDFGRKK
+1733 YVKRDDVTREEKIAYIKSVKK
-1745 AIYNAKSN
+1745 QVFKYYTGDDNVPEYGSN
-1753 KLNRLKRELKSLNSL
+1753 NEISIKSLEEDSYEGGNVILFGEREEDKNPDTDPYIQDMPNPYGKNYTLPETDISTSISSAIGSSAEYVAPGDYDFDSIAESFNGNIDFNVKNSNGDVWNIDNKDIPAEFNIESKESMKTFYDVMYAEEKAFYDKWEFKTSL
-1768 SLEYQLKLGEIY
+1768 ALSGVDMSVALGLSMQKRYFSDNFDQLAAIAGNKNPIVAKEIQSLENSIGKNLKN
-1780 EYQKEVKAAKKLM
+1780 
-1793 KSAGRLKAMAGAVY
+1793 LKTLRTVGNLSGIAGAAVGVW
-1807 KSIKPLP
+1807 SIGTDIHDGLGRYEQWSDIIDSIQTRCTGDDTDSLVAKATEYRKWIANRD
-1814 GVFAKKLP
+1814 GAKTAVDFAS
-1822 LVKYADAIYTFV
+1822 T
-1834 SVARQY
+1834 
-1840 QRVYLSIPN
+1840 
-1849 PCKDDQKKADTLRG
+1849 
-1863 LCIAEAWAAEGVA
+1863 IAGAAGAALAPETCGASLALNVA
-1876 SIKLGVN
+1876 SIG
-1883 ALLDMAA
+1883 
-1890 VASVTALVGTG
+1890 
-1901 GTSIIGAVAVIMLNV
+1901 INV
-1916 GVNVLIDG
+1916 GVGIWEQSFLRTNNEHLYDIMRLI
-1924 MYDKAVNKRITFF
+1924 
-1937 KAERDKLECVK
+1937 K
-1948 KCGTNGYPKCP
+1948 KSSKCSFEISMGGYNPNRP
-1959 DGDGPGGGN
+1959 PFDPLTIN
-1968 NGGGTHQS
+1968 H
-1976 GSESDHVII
+1976 

-2161 FVPEQALASTTGE
+2161 FVPEQALAATTGE

-2187 GIPMTVTYSQVLDV
+2187 GIPMTETYSQVLDV

-2224 IYALPSEAAS
+2224 VYALPSEAAS
-2234 GRTLHIA
+2234 GRTVHIA

-2256 LDAEGKAVVKVTG
+2256 LDAEGKAVVKIKG

-2284 TAKGESTVD
+2284 TAKGQSTVD

-2314 YRGTKVELATDSKNA
+2314 YRGTKLELATDSKNA
-2329 TIYFTT
+2329 TIFFTT

-2375 VKEFSYVIKKS
+2375 VKEFNYVIKQS

-2396 TWMSHNFAD
+2396 TWMSHSFAD
-2405 GMTAAQLAEDAAVQR
+2405 GMTAAQLAEDAAVER

-2425 QEVVRDPQLGLV
+2425 QELVRDPQMGLI

-2645 SNTLDFS
+2645 SKTLDFS

-2686 DGGRLLIHGVAADD
+2686 DGGRLIIHGVAADD

-2710 GQKIKHE
+2710 GQKMMHE
-2717 THISDSGVDISS
+2717 TNISDSGVDISS

>member
-23 ELEPDQSLSNGVD
+23 ELAPDQSLSNETV
-36 VASLDDDE
+36 VASLDDE
-44 AYGISFAFGKNTGGY
+44 AYGISFAFGQNTGGY
-59 QAKYYNGAVR
+59 PAKYYSGAVR
-69 VYTGNTITMTGPNGY
+69 VYKGNTITMTGPNNGY
-84 VVSKVEFLTET
+84 VISKVEFLTEKKYT
-95 YNNDASTL
+95 KNDSTTL
-103 SARVGSVSYDATTK
+103 SAHDGSVSYDATTK

-124 SAVSEAVFDIVK
+124 SAVSEAVFDIVNT
-136 GQFRI
+136 QFRI
-141 KNIKCYLDNSGEVK
+141 TNIKCYLDNAGEVK
-155 PKPKAPI
+155 PKPKAPV
-162 ISHNSSEF
+162 ISHNSGEF

-197 TDANGMKY
+197 TDTNGMKY

-224 NENGVSALASA
+224 NENGVSAVASA
-235 SYIYKAKSLLSFR
+235 SYTYKAKSLLSFR

-258 NYNTR
+258 NYSTR

-269 FSGEGDAYITDGET
+269 FNGEGDAYITDGET
-283 VNLRISLNN
+283 VNMSIGLNN
-292 GYSLRGITLN
+292 GYRLRGITVN
-302 GEKKEM
+302 GEQKEV
-308 SQYDGLS
+308 SQYGGLS
-315 FIMPSVTDVTV
+315 FTMPSVTDVTV

-358 AGAGSFSG
+358 AGAGSVSNG
-366 NGSYAEGTTIRISTS
+366 GSYAEGTTIRISTS
-381 NNYGYVFKN
+381 NNSGYVFKN

-423 TSPSDPEKPTL
+423 TSPSDPEKPAL

-869 GDDAFIADASVSAM
+869 GDDAYIADASVSAT

-888 KFQKTYTTKTNSN
+888 KFQKTFTTKTDRR
-901 GEWTLSVL
+901 GQWTLSVL

-925 KLDTIGAF
+925 KLDTLGAF

-948 SVVGARINYG
+948 SVVGARVKYG

-973 SDYRNVAFTV
+973 SGHSNVAFTV

-994 MTMQY
+994 MSLQY
-999 PTLTILDETVNIGDE
+999 PTLTVLDETVNIGDE
-1014 LRITAVSKTGAFSS
+1014 LRITAVSKTGAFSP

-1174 GKYLTLSSIIDFK
+1174 GKYLTLSSVIDFK

-1264 KGATLTQPIGSAN
+1264 KGATLTQPIGSAK
-1277 VEVKDI
+1277 VEVKNLDI
-1283 EISVPNTIGSTKFSV
+1283 IVPEIITSATFNVSGSAPARSNVDVYCNNELIGHTTTKQNGQWNAECVLASVFNMSECPIS
-1298 TGTAR
+1298 
-1303 PNSTINVFEGGTL
+1303 
-1316 LGSGKANAAGTW
+1316 
-1328 MVNCELTKAYNLS
+1328 
-1341 THMVYAKITTPDG
+1341 AKITTESG
-1354 TVMPTET
+1354 SLLLTET
-1361 KKLTYDIN
+1361 KNTTYIKDYPI
-1369 AIHVSKV
+1369 IKTV
-1376 TMYHM
+1376 TMDT
-1381 NPAMGRTYESVF
+1381 NPTIVF
-1393 DFQNPKTSPT
+1393 DFEKGTTSHSWYYTPGNVLFT
-1403 QWSVYYPQ
+1403 LDFSNNSPEVLQEVYLNIFGEDGSVR
-1411 KKFTYT
+1411 T
-1417 IEFSENDPER
+1417 ID
-1427 ISNVVLY
+1427 
-1434 VHTADGKF
+1434 
-1442 VPCSATYDEK
+1442 CSYDTK
-1452 KKMWFAEI
+1452 KKIWFA
-1460 DMGHNSDNYYPVN
+1460 NV
-1473 CSVDFECLSES
+1473 
-1484 AIDSDELLQM
+1484 
-1494 TKDYSDI
+1494 
-1501 ARQFTENVADFDNS
+1501 QF
-1515 VTNAE
+1515 
-1520 TSVDSEIDD
+1520 
-1529 IENSETQ
+1529 
-1536 DWASTLDNLI
+1536 STYNGI
-1546 EDVAGKDM
+1546 V
-1554 EEDNSNLSYSYFSSM
+1554 NLSV
-1569 SDEDLDNYI
+1569 NYI
-1578 ANLGEIDY
+1578 AKGNYSYESDEAKLRAKKYENIIVNEKEKLDEFDEILKDAFNYVKRDDVTREEKIAYIKSVKKQIFKYYTGDDNVPEYGSNNEISIKSLEEDSYEGGNVIIFGEREEDKNPDTDPYIQDMPNPYGKDYTLPETDISTSISSAIGSSAEYVTPGDY
-1586 DKETT
+1586 DFDSIAENFNGNIDFNVKNSNGDVWNIHNKDIPAEFNIESKE
-1591 SIENAADFLIS
+1591 S
-1602 NMSYDMGD
+1602 
-1610 GVVLED
+1610 
-1616 GTKLTMK
+1616 MK
-1623 TCEGLTTESLLEKG
+1623 TFYDVMYAEEKAFYDKWEFKTSLALSGVDMSVALGISMQKRYFSDNFDQLAAIAGNKNPIVAKEIQSLENSIGKNLKNMKTLRTVGKLSGIAGTAIGVWSIGTDIHDGLGRYEQWSDIIDSIQTRCTGDDTESL
-1637 FQLYKT
+1637 
-1643 TDGNG
+1643 
-1648 VYILTNENG
+1648 V
-1657 SEVVDLK
+1657 
-1664 NNNYTTIVYGQDI
+1664 
-1677 QIAVK
+1677 
-1682 ALLKNKSNVEDGLNV
+1682 
-1697 FNEIIEKINSY
+1697 
-1708 YQPIAKAWED
+1708 AKA
-1718 TNEKVFNFVEYFKNN
+1718 TEYRKWIANRDGAKTA
-1733 YVKVSFDFGRKK
+1733 VDF
-1745 AIYNAKSN
+1745 ASTI
-1753 KLNRLKRELKSLNSL
+1753 
-1768 SLEYQLKLGEIY
+1768 
-1780 EYQKEVKAAKKLM
+1780 
-1793 KSAGRLKAMAGAVY
+1793 AGAA
-1807 KSIKPLP
+1807 
-1814 GVFAKKLP
+1814 G
-1822 LVKYADAIYTFV
+1822 
-1834 SVARQY
+1834 
-1840 QRVYLSIPN
+1840 
-1849 PCKDDQKKADTLRG
+1849 
-1863 LCIAEAWAAEGVA
+1863 AALAPETCGASLALNVA
-1876 SIKLGVN
+1876 SIG
-1883 ALLDMAA
+1883 
-1890 VASVTALVGTG
+1890 
-1901 GTSIIGAVAVIMLNV
+1901 INV
-1916 GVNVLIDG
+1916 GVGIWEQNFLRTNNEHLYDIMRLIKKSSKCTFELSMDG
-1924 MYDKAVNKRITFF
+1924 YNPNRPPFDPLTIN
-1937 KAERDKLECVK
+1937 
-1948 KCGTNGYPKCP
+1948 
-1959 DGDGPGGGN
+1959 
-1968 NGGGTHQS
+1968 H
-1976 GSESDHVII
+1976 

>member
-23 ELEPDQSLSNGVD
+23 ELEPDQSLSNGAD

-59 QAKYYNGAVR
+59 QAAYYSGAVR
-69 VYTGNTITMTGPNGY
+69 VYKGNTITMTGPNGY

-162 ISHNSSEF
+162 ISHNSGEF

-197 TDANGMKY
+197 TDTNGMKY

-423 TSPSDPEKPTL
+423 TSPSDPEKPAL

-869 GDDAFIADASVSAM
+869 GDDAYIADASVSAT

-888 KFQKTYTTKTNSN
+888 KFQKTFTTKTDRR
-901 GEWTLSVL
+901 GQWTLSVL
-909 AAPETRL
+909 AAPDTRL

-925 KLDTIGAF
+925 KLDTLGAF
-933 ADDETIHEMGKTVMK
+933 ADDETIHEMGKTMMK
-948 SVVGARINYG
+948 SVVGARITYG
-958 FTYIAAGSEEKQDFY
+958 FTYMAAGSEEKQDFY
-973 SDYRNVAFTV
+973 SDHRNVAFTV

-1034 VNEKRRAEA
+1034 VDEKRRAEA

-1174 GKYLTLSSIIDFK
+1174 GKYLTLSSVIDFK

-1283 EISVPNTIGSTKFSV
+1283 EINVPNTIGSTKFSV

-1303 PNSTINVFEGGTL
+1303 PNSTINVYEDGTL

-1328 MVNCELTKAYNLS
+1328 MINCELAKAYNLS

-1473 CSVDFECLSES
+1473 CSVDFESVSNILGDSQKINENLNQYKEEIGEDTKLNKIINDINNTESNYEQLFGSLFNHLEIEQGDTKELPDNIAKFVDSVLTNNESSLFEYKNGILSFTDKEGKTTKLNCIYSKDATLSET
-1484 AIDSDELLQM
+1484 EL
-1494 TKDYSDI
+1494 KDYTPIVLTDGSTLYVNV
-1501 ARQFTENVADFDNS
+1501 TENII
-1515 VTNAE
+1515 NA
-1520 TSVDSEIDD
+1520 
-1529 IENSETQ
+1529 
-1536 DWASTLDNLI
+1536 
-1546 EDVAGKDM
+1546 
-1554 EEDNSNLSYSYFSSM
+1554 YY
-1569 SDEDLDNYI
+1569 
-1578 ANLGEIDY
+1578 
-1586 DKETT
+1586 
-1591 SIENAADFLIS
+1591 
-1602 NMSYDMGD
+1602 
-1610 GVVLED
+1610 
-1616 GTKLTMK
+1616 
-1623 TCEGLTTESLLEKG
+1623 
-1637 FQLYKT
+1637 
-1643 TDGNG
+1643 DGNLFTLG
-1648 VYILTNENG
+1648 NIT
-1657 SEVVDLK
+1657 
-1664 NNNYTTIVYGQDI
+1664 
-1677 QIAVK
+1677 
-1682 ALLKNKSNVEDGLNV
+1682 
-1697 FNEIIEKINSY
+1697 
-1708 YQPIAKAWED
+1708 D
-1718 TNEKVFNFVEYFKNN
+1718 TNEK
-1733 YVKVSFDFGRKK
+1733 
-1745 AIYNAKSN
+1745 IKSN
-1753 KLNRLKRELKSLNSL
+1753 SEATDEFFKKWTQARQTLNAMEYLHNYSKEFRKISSFFTKALT
-1768 SLEYQLKLGEIY
+1768 SLEEKLRTCRE
-1780 EYQKEVKAAKKLM
+1780 
-1793 KSAGRLKAMAGAVY
+1793 
-1807 KSIKPLP
+1807 
-1814 GVFAKKLP
+1814 
-1822 LVKYADAIYTFV
+1822 
-1834 SVARQY
+1834 
-1840 QRVYLSIPN
+1840 
-1849 PCKDDQKKADTLRG
+1849 
-1863 LCIAEAWAAEGVA
+1863 
-1876 SIKLGVN
+1876 IKL
-1883 ALLDMAA
+1883 AIAYDQLSPEKLKELDMAKLDKCLEKIPKQIRTIKKALNGLGMLFKAFDIISIYNDIKDAEESRKEWNQLIENIKRIDCPDMDKLAAKAISYRDKTARGYNFYISTNVINASAIDKLTAFIITIA
-1890 VASVTALVGTG
+1890 VAD
-1901 GTSIIGAVAVIMLNV
+1901 VAMPEA
-1916 GVNVLIDG
+1916 VLIASIVSSFINDVSIVQGGYTQYKDIIWKGEIRNQIPNIKCNTDCGKPG
-1924 MYDKAVNKRITFF
+1924 MPPCRI
-1937 KAERDKLECVK
+1937 
-1948 KCGTNGYPKCP
+1948 
-1959 DGDGPGGGN
+1959 PGNGN

-2016 YGDKHENIV
+2016 YGDKHENVV

-2072 PVPPPQLEV
+2072 PVPPPQREV

-2105 QFDKYMDPTTLTDA
+2105 QFDKYMDPASLTDA

-2256 LDAEGKAVVKVTG
+2256 LDTEGKAVVKVTG

-2396 TWMSHNFAD
+2396 TWMSHSFAD

>member
-1 MLLVLLIAGWAA
+1 MKHIFINIQRTAMLLVLLIAGWAA
-13 GCPLSAQTIV
+13 VCPLSAQTIV
-23 ELEPDQSLSNGVD
+23 ELEPDQSLSNETV
-36 VASLDDDE
+36 VASLDDE
-44 AYGISFAFGKNTGGY
+44 AYGISFAFGQNTGGY
-59 QAKYYNGAVR
+59 PAKYYSGAVR
-69 VYTGNTITMTGPNGY
+69 VYKGNTITMTGPNNGY
-84 VVSKVEFLTET
+84 VISKVEFLTEKKYT
-95 YNNDASTL
+95 KNDSTTL
-103 SARVGSVSYDATTK
+103 SAHDGSVSYDATTK

-124 SAVSEAVFDIVK
+124 SAVSEAVFDIVNT
-136 GQFRI
+136 QFRI
-141 KNIKCYLDNSGEVK
+141 TNIKCYLDNAGEVK

-162 ISHNSSEF
+162 ISHNSGEF

-224 NENGVSALASA
+224 NENGVSAVASA

-423 TSPSDPEKPTL
+423 TSPSDPEKPAL

-869 GDDAFIADASVSAM
+869 GDDAYIADASVSAT

-888 KFQKTYTTKTNSN
+888 KFQKTFTTKTDRR
-901 GEWTLSVL
+901 GQWTLSVL
-909 AAPETRL
+909 AAPDTRL

-925 KLDTIGAF
+925 KLDTLGAF
-933 ADDETIHEMGKTVMK
+933 ADDETIHEMGKTMMK
-948 SVVGARINYG
+948 SVVGARITYG
-958 FTYIAAGSEEKQDFY
+958 FTYMAAGSEEKQDFY
-973 SDYRNVAFTV
+973 SDHRNVAFTV

-1034 VNEKRRAEA
+1034 VDEKRRAEA

-1174 GKYLTLSSIIDFK
+1174 GKYLTLSSVIDFK

-1283 EISVPNTIGSTKFSV
+1283 EINVPNTIGSTKFSV

-1303 PNSTINVFEGGTL
+1303 PNSTINVYEDGTL

-1328 MVNCELTKAYNLS
+1328 MINCELAKAYNLS

-1473 CSVDFECLSES
+1473 CSVDFESVSNILGDSQKINENLNQYKEEIGEDTKLNKIINDINNTESNYEQLFGSLFNHLEIEQGDTKELPDNIAKFVDSVLTNNESSLFEYKNGILSFTDKEGKTTKLNCIYSKDATLSET
-1484 AIDSDELLQM
+1484 EL
-1494 TKDYSDI
+1494 KDYTPIVLTDGSTLYVNV
-1501 ARQFTENVADFDNS
+1501 TENII
-1515 VTNAE
+1515 NA
-1520 TSVDSEIDD
+1520 
-1529 IENSETQ
+1529 
-1536 DWASTLDNLI
+1536 
-1546 EDVAGKDM
+1546 
-1554 EEDNSNLSYSYFSSM
+1554 YY
-1569 SDEDLDNYI
+1569 
-1578 ANLGEIDY
+1578 
-1586 DKETT
+1586 
-1591 SIENAADFLIS
+1591 
-1602 NMSYDMGD
+1602 
-1610 GVVLED
+1610 
-1616 GTKLTMK
+1616 
-1623 TCEGLTTESLLEKG
+1623 
-1637 FQLYKT
+1637 
-1643 TDGNG
+1643 DGNLFTLG
-1648 VYILTNENG
+1648 NIT
-1657 SEVVDLK
+1657 
-1664 NNNYTTIVYGQDI
+1664 
-1677 QIAVK
+1677 
-1682 ALLKNKSNVEDGLNV
+1682 
-1697 FNEIIEKINSY
+1697 
-1708 YQPIAKAWED
+1708 D
-1718 TNEKVFNFVEYFKNN
+1718 TNEK
-1733 YVKVSFDFGRKK
+1733 
-1745 AIYNAKSN
+1745 IKSN
-1753 KLNRLKRELKSLNSL
+1753 SEATDEFFKKWTQARQTLNAMEYLHNYSKEFRKISSFFTKALT
-1768 SLEYQLKLGEIY
+1768 SLEEKLRTCRE
-1780 EYQKEVKAAKKLM
+1780 
-1793 KSAGRLKAMAGAVY
+1793 
-1807 KSIKPLP
+1807 
-1814 GVFAKKLP
+1814 
-1822 LVKYADAIYTFV
+1822 
-1834 SVARQY
+1834 
-1840 QRVYLSIPN
+1840 
-1849 PCKDDQKKADTLRG
+1849 
-1863 LCIAEAWAAEGVA
+1863 
-1876 SIKLGVN
+1876 IKL
-1883 ALLDMAA
+1883 AIAYDQLSPEKLKELDMAKLDKCLEKIPKQIRTIKKALNGLGMLFKAFDIISIYNDIKDAEESRKEWNQLIENIKRIDCPDMDKLAAKAISYRDKTARGYNFYISTNVINASAIDKLTAFIITIA
-1890 VASVTALVGTG
+1890 VAD
-1901 GTSIIGAVAVIMLNV
+1901 VAMPEA
-1916 GVNVLIDG
+1916 VLIASIVSSFINDVSIVQGGYTQYKDIIWKGEIRNQIPNIKCNTDCGKPG
-1924 MYDKAVNKRITFF
+1924 MPPCRI
-1937 KAERDKLECVK
+1937 
-1948 KCGTNGYPKCP
+1948 
-1959 DGDGPGGGN
+1959 PGNGN

-2016 YGDKHENIV
+2016 YGDKHENVV

-2105 QFDKYMDPTTLTDA
+2105 QFDKYMDPASLTDA

-2293 VMTEIITAEAPTA
+2293 VMTEIITSEAPTA

-2375 VKEFSYVIKKS
+2375 VKEFSYVIKQS
-2386 DMDIAMTEGW
+2386 DMDFTMPEGW
-2396 TWMSHNFAD
+2396 TWMSHSFAD
-2405 GMTAAQLAEDAAVQR
+2405 GMTAAQLAEDAAVER

-2425 QEVVRDPQLGLV
+2425 QELVRDPQMGLI

>member
-23 ELEPDQSLSNGVD
+23 ELEPDQSLSNGAD

-59 QAKYYNGAVR
+59 QAAYYSGAVR
-69 VYTGNTITMTGPNGY
+69 VYKGNTITMTGPNGY

-162 ISHNSSEF
+162 ISHNSGEF

-197 TDANGMKY
+197 TDTNGMKY

-381 NNYGYVFKN
+381 NNYGYVFKI

-423 TSPSDPEKPTL
+423 TSPSDPEKPAL

-869 GDDAFIADASVSAM
+869 GDDAYIADASVSAT

-888 KFQKTYTTKTNSN
+888 KFQKTFTTKTDRR
-901 GEWTLSVL
+901 GQWTLSVL
-909 AAPETRL
+909 AAPDTRL

-925 KLDTIGAF
+925 KLDTLGAF
-933 ADDETIHEMGKTVMK
+933 ADDETIHEMGKTMMK
-948 SVVGARINYG
+948 SVVGARITYG
-958 FTYIAAGSEEKQDFY
+958 FTYMAAGSEEKQDFY
-973 SDYRNVAFTV
+973 SDHRNVAFTV

-1034 VNEKRRAEA
+1034 VDEKRRAEA

-1174 GKYLTLSSIIDFK
+1174 GKYLTLSSVIDFK

-1220 MTYTLSGK
+1220 MTYILSGK

-1283 EISVPNTIGSTKFSV
+1283 EINVPNTIGSTKFSV

-1303 PNSTINVFEGGTL
+1303 PNSTINVYEDGTL

-1328 MVNCELTKAYNLS
+1328 MINCELAKAYNLS

-1473 CSVDFECLSES
+1473 CSVDFESVSNILGDSQKINENLNQYKEEIGEDTKLNKIINDINNTESNYEQLFGSLFNHLEIEQGDTKELPDNIAKFVDSVLTNNESSLFEYKNGILSFTDKEGKTTKLNCIYSKDATLSET
-1484 AIDSDELLQM
+1484 EL
-1494 TKDYSDI
+1494 KDYTPIVLTDGSTLYVNV
-1501 ARQFTENVADFDNS
+1501 TENII
-1515 VTNAE
+1515 NA
-1520 TSVDSEIDD
+1520 
-1529 IENSETQ
+1529 
-1536 DWASTLDNLI
+1536 
-1546 EDVAGKDM
+1546 
-1554 EEDNSNLSYSYFSSM
+1554 YY
-1569 SDEDLDNYI
+1569 
-1578 ANLGEIDY
+1578 
-1586 DKETT
+1586 
-1591 SIENAADFLIS
+1591 
-1602 NMSYDMGD
+1602 
-1610 GVVLED
+1610 
-1616 GTKLTMK
+1616 
-1623 TCEGLTTESLLEKG
+1623 
-1637 FQLYKT
+1637 
-1643 TDGNG
+1643 DGNLFTLG
-1648 VYILTNENG
+1648 NIT
-1657 SEVVDLK
+1657 
-1664 NNNYTTIVYGQDI
+1664 
-1677 QIAVK
+1677 
-1682 ALLKNKSNVEDGLNV
+1682 
-1697 FNEIIEKINSY
+1697 
-1708 YQPIAKAWED
+1708 D
-1718 TNEKVFNFVEYFKNN
+1718 TNEK
-1733 YVKVSFDFGRKK
+1733 
-1745 AIYNAKSN
+1745 IKSN
-1753 KLNRLKRELKSLNSL
+1753 SEATDEFFKKWTQARQTLNAMEYLHNYSKEFRKISSFFTKALT
-1768 SLEYQLKLGEIY
+1768 SLEEKLRTCRE
-1780 EYQKEVKAAKKLM
+1780 
-1793 KSAGRLKAMAGAVY
+1793 
-1807 KSIKPLP
+1807 
-1814 GVFAKKLP
+1814 
-1822 LVKYADAIYTFV
+1822 
-1834 SVARQY
+1834 
-1840 QRVYLSIPN
+1840 
-1849 PCKDDQKKADTLRG
+1849 
-1863 LCIAEAWAAEGVA
+1863 
-1876 SIKLGVN
+1876 IKL
-1883 ALLDMAA
+1883 AIAYDQLSPEKLKELDMAKLDKCLEKIPKQIRTIKKALNGLGMLFKAFDIISIYNDIKDAEESRKEWNQLIENIKRIDCPDMDKLAAKAISYRDKTARGYNFYISTNVINASAIDKLTAFIITIA
-1890 VASVTALVGTG
+1890 VAD
-1901 GTSIIGAVAVIMLNV
+1901 VAMPEA
-1916 GVNVLIDG
+1916 VLIASIVSSFINDVSIVQGGYTQYKDIIWKGEIRNQIPNIKCNTDCGKPG
-1924 MYDKAVNKRITFF
+1924 MPPCRI
-1937 KAERDKLECVK
+1937 
-1948 KCGTNGYPKCP
+1948 
-1959 DGDGPGGGN
+1959 PGNGN

-2105 QFDKYMDPTTLTDA
+2105 QFDKYMDPATLTDA

-2396 TWMSHNFAD
+2396 TWMSHSFAD

-2652 ETVLGNIEAPY
+2652 ETVLGNIETPY

>member
-23 ELEPDQSLSNGVD
+23 ELEPDQSLSNGAD

-59 QAKYYNGAVR
+59 QAAYYSGAVR
-69 VYTGNTITMTGPNGY
+69 VYKGNTITMTGPNGY

-162 ISHNSSEF
+162 ISHNSGEF

-197 TDANGMKY
+197 TDTNGMKY

-423 TSPSDPEKPTL
+423 TSPSDPEKPAL

-792 WLKPLEDG
+792 WLKPLEDD

-869 GDDAFIADASVSAM
+869 GDDAYIADASVSAT

-888 KFQKTYTTKTNSN
+888 KFQKTFTTKTDRR
-901 GEWTLSVL
+901 GQWTLSVL
-909 AAPETRL
+909 AAPDTRL

-925 KLDTIGAF
+925 KLDTLGAF
-933 ADDETIHEMGKTVMK
+933 ADDETIHEMGKTMMK
-948 SVVGARINYG
+948 SVVGARITYG
-958 FTYIAAGSEEKQDFY
+958 FTYMAAGSEEKQDFY
-973 SDYRNVAFTV
+973 SDHRNVAFTV

-1034 VNEKRRAEA
+1034 VDEKRRAEA

-1174 GKYLTLSSIIDFK
+1174 GKYLTLSSVIDFK

-1283 EISVPNTIGSTKFSV
+1283 EINVPNTIGSTKFSV

-1303 PNSTINVFEGGTL
+1303 PNSTINVYEDGTL

-1328 MVNCELTKAYNLS
+1328 MINCELAKAYNLS

-1473 CSVDFECLSES
+1473 CSVDFESVSNILGDSQKINENLNQYKEEIGEDTKLNKIINDINNTESNYEQLFGSLFNHLEIEQGDTKELPDNIAKFVDSVLTNNESSLFEYKNGILSFTDKEGKTTKLNCIYSKDATLSET
-1484 AIDSDELLQM
+1484 EL
-1494 TKDYSDI
+1494 KDYTPIVLTDGSTLYVNV
-1501 ARQFTENVADFDNS
+1501 TENII
-1515 VTNAE
+1515 NA
-1520 TSVDSEIDD
+1520 
-1529 IENSETQ
+1529 
-1536 DWASTLDNLI
+1536 
-1546 EDVAGKDM
+1546 
-1554 EEDNSNLSYSYFSSM
+1554 YY
-1569 SDEDLDNYI
+1569 
-1578 ANLGEIDY
+1578 
-1586 DKETT
+1586 
-1591 SIENAADFLIS
+1591 
-1602 NMSYDMGD
+1602 
-1610 GVVLED
+1610 
-1616 GTKLTMK
+1616 
-1623 TCEGLTTESLLEKG
+1623 
-1637 FQLYKT
+1637 
-1643 TDGNG
+1643 DGNLFTLG
-1648 VYILTNENG
+1648 NIT
-1657 SEVVDLK
+1657 
-1664 NNNYTTIVYGQDI
+1664 
-1677 QIAVK
+1677 
-1682 ALLKNKSNVEDGLNV
+1682 
-1697 FNEIIEKINSY
+1697 
-1708 YQPIAKAWED
+1708 D
-1718 TNEKVFNFVEYFKNN
+1718 TNEK
-1733 YVKVSFDFGRKK
+1733 
-1745 AIYNAKSN
+1745 IKSN
-1753 KLNRLKRELKSLNSL
+1753 SEATDEFFKKWTQARQTLNAMEYLHNYSKEFRKISSFFTKALT
-1768 SLEYQLKLGEIY
+1768 SLEEKLRTCRE
-1780 EYQKEVKAAKKLM
+1780 
-1793 KSAGRLKAMAGAVY
+1793 
-1807 KSIKPLP
+1807 
-1814 GVFAKKLP
+1814 
-1822 LVKYADAIYTFV
+1822 
-1834 SVARQY
+1834 
-1840 QRVYLSIPN
+1840 
-1849 PCKDDQKKADTLRG
+1849 
-1863 LCIAEAWAAEGVA
+1863 
-1876 SIKLGVN
+1876 IKL
-1883 ALLDMAA
+1883 AIAYDQLSPEKLKELDMAKLDKCLEKIPKQIRTIKKALNGLGMLFKAFDIISIYNDIKDAEESRKEWNQLIENIKRIDCPDMDKLAAKAISYRDKTARGYNFYISTNVINASAIDKLTAFIITIA
-1890 VASVTALVGTG
+1890 VAD
-1901 GTSIIGAVAVIMLNV
+1901 VAMPEA
-1916 GVNVLIDG
+1916 VLIASIVSSFINDVSIVQGGYTQYKDIIWKGEIRNQIPNIKCNTDCGKPG
-1924 MYDKAVNKRITFF
+1924 MPPCRI
-1937 KAERDKLECVK
+1937 
-1948 KCGTNGYPKCP
+1948 
-1959 DGDGPGGGN
+1959 PGNGN

-2016 YGDKHENIV
+2016 YGDKHENVV

-2105 QFDKYMDPTTLTDA
+2105 QFDKYMDPASLTDA

-2174 IRLTVSRNVKSYA
+2174 IRLTVSHNVKSYA

-2396 TWMSHNFAD
+2396 TWMSHSFAD

-2663 AINVGNATAIGTTA
+2663 AINVDNATAIGTTA

>member
-23 ELEPDQSLSNGVD
+23 ELEPDQSLSNGAD

-59 QAKYYNGAVR
+59 QAAYYSGAVR
-69 VYTGNTITMTGPNGY
+69 VYKGNTITMTGPNGY

-162 ISHNSSEF
+162 ISHNSGEF

-197 TDANGMKY
+197 TDTNGMKY

-423 TSPSDPEKPTL
+423 TSPSDPEKPAL

-451 LSASEVVAGNTY
+451 LSASEVVEGNTY

-869 GDDAFIADASVSAM
+869 GDDAYIADASVSAT

-888 KFQKTYTTKTNSN
+888 KFQKTFTTKTDRR
-901 GEWTLSVL
+901 GQWTLSVL
-909 AAPETRL
+909 AAPDTRL

-925 KLDTIGAF
+925 KLDTLGAF
-933 ADDETIHEMGKTVMK
+933 ADDETIHEMGKTMMK
-948 SVVGARINYG
+948 SVVGARITYG
-958 FTYIAAGSEEKQDFY
+958 FTYMAAGSEEKQDFY
-973 SDYRNVAFTV
+973 SDHRNVAFTV

-1034 VNEKRRAEA
+1034 VDEKRRAEA

-1174 GKYLTLSSIIDFK
+1174 GKYLTLSSVIDFK

-1283 EISVPNTIGSTKFSV
+1283 EINVPNTIGSTKFSV

-1303 PNSTINVFEGGTL
+1303 PNSTINVYEDGTL

-1328 MVNCELTKAYNLS
+1328 MINCELAKAYNLS

-1473 CSVDFECLSES
+1473 CSVDFESVSNILGDSQKINENLNQYKEEIGEDTKLNKIINDINNTESNYEQLFGSLFNHLEIEQGDTKELPDNIAKFVDSVLTNNESSLFEYKNGILSFTDKEGKTTKLNCIYSKDATLSET
-1484 AIDSDELLQM
+1484 EL
-1494 TKDYSDI
+1494 KDYTPIVLTDGSTLYVNV
-1501 ARQFTENVADFDNS
+1501 TENII
-1515 VTNAE
+1515 NA
-1520 TSVDSEIDD
+1520 
-1529 IENSETQ
+1529 
-1536 DWASTLDNLI
+1536 
-1546 EDVAGKDM
+1546 
-1554 EEDNSNLSYSYFSSM
+1554 YY
-1569 SDEDLDNYI
+1569 
-1578 ANLGEIDY
+1578 
-1586 DKETT
+1586 
-1591 SIENAADFLIS
+1591 
-1602 NMSYDMGD
+1602 
-1610 GVVLED
+1610 
-1616 GTKLTMK
+1616 
-1623 TCEGLTTESLLEKG
+1623 
-1637 FQLYKT
+1637 
-1643 TDGNG
+1643 DGNLFTLG
-1648 VYILTNENG
+1648 NIT
-1657 SEVVDLK
+1657 
-1664 NNNYTTIVYGQDI
+1664 
-1677 QIAVK
+1677 
-1682 ALLKNKSNVEDGLNV
+1682 
-1697 FNEIIEKINSY
+1697 
-1708 YQPIAKAWED
+1708 D
-1718 TNEKVFNFVEYFKNN
+1718 TNEK
-1733 YVKVSFDFGRKK
+1733 
-1745 AIYNAKSN
+1745 IKSN
-1753 KLNRLKRELKSLNSL
+1753 SEATDEFFKKWTQARQTLNAMEYLHNYSKEFRKISSFFTKALT
-1768 SLEYQLKLGEIY
+1768 SLEEKLRTCRE
-1780 EYQKEVKAAKKLM
+1780 
-1793 KSAGRLKAMAGAVY
+1793 
-1807 KSIKPLP
+1807 
-1814 GVFAKKLP
+1814 
-1822 LVKYADAIYTFV
+1822 
-1834 SVARQY
+1834 
-1840 QRVYLSIPN
+1840 
-1849 PCKDDQKKADTLRG
+1849 
-1863 LCIAEAWAAEGVA
+1863 
-1876 SIKLGVN
+1876 IKL
-1883 ALLDMAA
+1883 AIAYDQLSPEKLKELDMAKLDKCLEKIPKQIRTIKKALNGLGMLFKAFDIISIYNDIKDAEESRKEWNQLIENIKRIDCPDMDKLAAKAISYRDKTARGYNFYISTNVINASAIDKLTAFIITIA
-1890 VASVTALVGTG
+1890 VAD
-1901 GTSIIGAVAVIMLNV
+1901 VAMPEA
-1916 GVNVLIDG
+1916 VLIASIVSSFINDVSIVQGGYTQYKDIIWKGEIRNQIPNIKCNTDCGKPG
-1924 MYDKAVNKRITFF
+1924 MPPCRI
-1937 KAERDKLECVK
+1937 
-1948 KCGTNGYPKCP
+1948 
-1959 DGDGPGGGN
+1959 PGNGN

-2016 YGDKHENIV
+2016 YGDKHENVV

-2105 QFDKYMDPTTLTDA
+2105 QFDKYMDPASLTDA

-2396 TWMSHNFAD
+2396 TWMSHSFAD

-2663 AINVGNATAIGTTA
+2663 AINVDNATAIGTTA

>member
-23 ELEPDQSLSNGVD
+23 ELEPDQSLSNGAD

-59 QAKYYNGAVR
+59 QAAYYSGAVR
-69 VYTGNTITMTGPNGY
+69 VYKGNTITMTGPNGY

-162 ISHNSSEF
+162 ISHNSGEF

-197 TDANGMKY
+197 TDTNGMKY

-423 TSPSDPEKPTL
+423 TSPSDPEKPAL

-588 VTELPSYAFS
+588 VTKLPSYAFS

-705 VNINSGVRQKYV
+705 VNINSGLRQKYV

-869 GDDAFIADASVSAM
+869 GDDAYIADASVSAT

-888 KFQKTYTTKTNSN
+888 KFQKTFTTKTDRR
-901 GEWTLSVL
+901 GQWTLSVL
-909 AAPETRL
+909 AAPDTRL
-916 VIAATECVN
+916 VIAATECVD
-925 KLDTIGAF
+925 KLDTLGAF
-933 ADDETIHEMGKTVMK
+933 ADDETIHEMGKTMMK
-948 SVVGARINYG
+948 SVVGARITYG
-958 FTYIAAGSEEKQDFY
+958 FTYMAAGSEEKQDFY
-973 SDYRNVAFTV
+973 SDHRNVAFTV

-1034 VNEKRRAEA
+1034 VDEKRRAEA

-1174 GKYLTLSSIIDFK
+1174 GKYLTLSSVIDFK

-1283 EISVPNTIGSTKFSV
+1283 EINVPNTIGSTKFSV

-1303 PNSTINVFEGGTL
+1303 PNSTINVYEDGTL

-1328 MVNCELTKAYNLS
+1328 MINCELAKAYNLS

-1473 CSVDFECLSES
+1473 CSVDFESVSNILGDSQKINENLNQYKEEIGEDTKLNKIINDINNTESNYEQLFGSLFNHLEIEQGDTKELPDNIAKFVDSVLTNNESSLFEYKNGILSFTDKEGKTTKLNCIYSKDATLSET
-1484 AIDSDELLQM
+1484 EL
-1494 TKDYSDI
+1494 KDYTPIVLTDGSTLYVNV
-1501 ARQFTENVADFDNS
+1501 TENII
-1515 VTNAE
+1515 NA
-1520 TSVDSEIDD
+1520 
-1529 IENSETQ
+1529 
-1536 DWASTLDNLI
+1536 
-1546 EDVAGKDM
+1546 
-1554 EEDNSNLSYSYFSSM
+1554 YY
-1569 SDEDLDNYI
+1569 
-1578 ANLGEIDY
+1578 
-1586 DKETT
+1586 
-1591 SIENAADFLIS
+1591 
-1602 NMSYDMGD
+1602 
-1610 GVVLED
+1610 
-1616 GTKLTMK
+1616 
-1623 TCEGLTTESLLEKG
+1623 
-1637 FQLYKT
+1637 
-1643 TDGNG
+1643 DGNLFTLG
-1648 VYILTNENG
+1648 NIT
-1657 SEVVDLK
+1657 
-1664 NNNYTTIVYGQDI
+1664 
-1677 QIAVK
+1677 
-1682 ALLKNKSNVEDGLNV
+1682 
-1697 FNEIIEKINSY
+1697 
-1708 YQPIAKAWED
+1708 D
-1718 TNEKVFNFVEYFKNN
+1718 TNEK
-1733 YVKVSFDFGRKK
+1733 
-1745 AIYNAKSN
+1745 IKSN
-1753 KLNRLKRELKSLNSL
+1753 SEATDEFFKKWTQARQTLNAMEYLHNYSKEFRKISSFFTKALT
-1768 SLEYQLKLGEIY
+1768 SLEEKLRTCRE
-1780 EYQKEVKAAKKLM
+1780 
-1793 KSAGRLKAMAGAVY
+1793 
-1807 KSIKPLP
+1807 
-1814 GVFAKKLP
+1814 
-1822 LVKYADAIYTFV
+1822 
-1834 SVARQY
+1834 
-1840 QRVYLSIPN
+1840 
-1849 PCKDDQKKADTLRG
+1849 
-1863 LCIAEAWAAEGVA
+1863 
-1876 SIKLGVN
+1876 IKL
-1883 ALLDMAA
+1883 AIAYDQLSPEKLKELDMAKLDKCLEKIPKQIRTIKKALNGLGMLFKAFDIISIYNDIKDAEESRKEWNQLIENIKRIDCPDMDKLAAKAISYRDKTARGYNFYISTNVINASAIDKLTAFIITIA
-1890 VASVTALVGTG
+1890 VAD
-1901 GTSIIGAVAVIMLNV
+1901 VAMPEA
-1916 GVNVLIDG
+1916 VLIASIVSSFINDVSIVQGGYTQYKDIIWKGEIRNQIPNIKCNTDCGKPG
-1924 MYDKAVNKRITFF
+1924 MPPCRI
-1937 KAERDKLECVK
+1937 
-1948 KCGTNGYPKCP
+1948 
-1959 DGDGPGGGN
+1959 PGNGN

-2016 YGDKHENIV
+2016 YGDKHENVV

-2090 PEVTEARAYEEGIEV
+2090 PEVTEARAYEEGVEV
-2105 QFDKYMDPTTLTDA
+2105 QFDKYMDPASLTDA

-2396 TWMSHNFAD
+2396 TWMSHSFAD

-2663 AINVGNATAIGTTA
+2663 AINVDNATAIGTTA

>member
-23 ELEPDQSLSNGVD
+23 ELEPDQSLSNGAD

-59 QAKYYNGAVR
+59 QAAYYSGAVR
-69 VYTGNTITMTGPNGY
+69 VYKGNTITMTGPNGY

-162 ISHNSSEF
+162 ISHNSGEF

-197 TDANGMKY
+197 TDTNGMKY

-423 TSPSDPEKPTL
+423 TSPSDPEKPAL

-576 NAATIDLSRTGG
+576 NAASIDLSRTGG

-869 GDDAFIADASVSAM
+869 GDDAYIADASVSAT

-888 KFQKTYTTKTNSN
+888 KFQKTFTTKTDRR
-901 GEWTLSVL
+901 GQWTLSVL
-909 AAPETRL
+909 AAPDTRL

-925 KLDTIGAF
+925 KLDTLGAF
-933 ADDETIHEMGKTVMK
+933 ADDETIHEMGKTMMK
-948 SVVGARINYG
+948 SVVGARITYG
-958 FTYIAAGSEEKQDFY
+958 FTYMAAGSEEKQDFY
-973 SDYRNVAFTV
+973 SDHRNVAFTV

-1034 VNEKRRAEA
+1034 VDEKRRAEA

-1174 GKYLTLSSIIDFK
+1174 GKYLTLSSVIDFK

-1283 EISVPNTIGSTKFSV
+1283 EINVPNTIGSTKFSV

-1303 PNSTINVFEGGTL
+1303 PNSTINVYEDGTL

-1328 MVNCELTKAYNLS
+1328 MINCELAKAYNLS

-1473 CSVDFECLSES
+1473 CSVDFESVSNILGDSQKINENLNQYKEEIGEDTKLNKIINDINNTESNYEQLFGSLFNHLEIEQGDTKELPDNIAKFVDSVLTNNESSLFEYKNGILSFTDKEGKTTKLNCIYSKDATLSET
-1484 AIDSDELLQM
+1484 EL
-1494 TKDYSDI
+1494 KDYTPIVLTDGSTLYVNV
-1501 ARQFTENVADFDNS
+1501 TENII
-1515 VTNAE
+1515 NA
-1520 TSVDSEIDD
+1520 
-1529 IENSETQ
+1529 
-1536 DWASTLDNLI
+1536 
-1546 EDVAGKDM
+1546 
-1554 EEDNSNLSYSYFSSM
+1554 YY
-1569 SDEDLDNYI
+1569 
-1578 ANLGEIDY
+1578 
-1586 DKETT
+1586 
-1591 SIENAADFLIS
+1591 
-1602 NMSYDMGD
+1602 
-1610 GVVLED
+1610 
-1616 GTKLTMK
+1616 
-1623 TCEGLTTESLLEKG
+1623 
-1637 FQLYKT
+1637 
-1643 TDGNG
+1643 DGNLFTLG
-1648 VYILTNENG
+1648 NIT
-1657 SEVVDLK
+1657 
-1664 NNNYTTIVYGQDI
+1664 
-1677 QIAVK
+1677 
-1682 ALLKNKSNVEDGLNV
+1682 
-1697 FNEIIEKINSY
+1697 
-1708 YQPIAKAWED
+1708 D
-1718 TNEKVFNFVEYFKNN
+1718 TNEK
-1733 YVKVSFDFGRKK
+1733 
-1745 AIYNAKSN
+1745 IKSN
-1753 KLNRLKRELKSLNSL
+1753 SEATDEFFKKWTQARQTLNAMEYLHNYSKEFRKISSFFTKALT
-1768 SLEYQLKLGEIY
+1768 SLEEKLRTCRE
-1780 EYQKEVKAAKKLM
+1780 
-1793 KSAGRLKAMAGAVY
+1793 
-1807 KSIKPLP
+1807 
-1814 GVFAKKLP
+1814 
-1822 LVKYADAIYTFV
+1822 
-1834 SVARQY
+1834 
-1840 QRVYLSIPN
+1840 
-1849 PCKDDQKKADTLRG
+1849 
-1863 LCIAEAWAAEGVA
+1863 
-1876 SIKLGVN
+1876 IKL
-1883 ALLDMAA
+1883 AIAYDQLSPEKLKELDMAKLDKCLEKIPKQIRTIKKALNGLGMLFKAFDIISIYNDIKDAEESRKEWNQLIENIKRIDCPDMDKLAAKAISYRDKTARGYNFYISTNVINASAIDKLTAFIITIA
-1890 VASVTALVGTG
+1890 VAD
-1901 GTSIIGAVAVIMLNV
+1901 VAMPEA
-1916 GVNVLIDG
+1916 VLIASIVSSFINDVSIVQGGYTQYKDIIWKGEIRNQIPNIKCNTDCGKPG
-1924 MYDKAVNKRITFF
+1924 MPPCRI
-1937 KAERDKLECVK
+1937 
-1948 KCGTNGYPKCP
+1948 
-1959 DGDGPGGGN
+1959 PGNGN

-2016 YGDKHENIV
+2016 YGDKHENVV

-2105 QFDKYMDPTTLTDA
+2105 QFDKYMDPASLTDA

-2396 TWMSHNFAD
+2396 TWMSHSFAD

-2663 AINVGNATAIGTTA
+2663 AINVDNATAIGTTA

>member
-23 ELEPDQSLSNGVD
+23 ELEPDQSLSNGAD

-59 QAKYYNGAVR
+59 QAAYYSGAVR
-69 VYTGNTITMTGPNGY
+69 VYKGNTITMTGPNGY

-162 ISHNSSEF
+162 ISHNSGEF

-197 TDANGMKY
+197 TDTNGMKY

-423 TSPSDPEKPTL
+423 TSPSDPEKPAL

-869 GDDAFIADASVSAM
+869 GDDAYIADASVSAT

-888 KFQKTYTTKTNSN
+888 KFQKTFTTKTDRR
-901 GEWTLSVL
+901 GQWTLSVL
-909 AAPETRL
+909 AAPDTRL

-925 KLDTIGAF
+925 KLDTLGAF
-933 ADDETIHEMGKTVMK
+933 ADDETIHEMGKTMMK
-948 SVVGARINYG
+948 SVVGARITYG
-958 FTYIAAGSEEKQDFY
+958 FTYMAAGSEEKQDFY
-973 SDYRNVAFTV
+973 SDHRNVAFTV

-1034 VNEKRRAEA
+1034 VDEKRRAEA

-1174 GKYLTLSSIIDFK
+1174 GKYLTLSSVIDFK

-1283 EISVPNTIGSTKFSV
+1283 EINVPNTIGSTKFSV

-1303 PNSTINVFEGGTL
+1303 PNSTINVYEDGTL

-1328 MVNCELTKAYNLS
+1328 MINCELAKAYNLS

-1473 CSVDFECLSES
+1473 CSVDFESVSNILGDSQKINENLNQYKEEIGEDTKLNKIINDINNTESNYEQLFGSLFNHLEIEQGDTKELPDNIAKFVDSVLTNNESSLFEYKNGILSFTDKEGKTTKLNCIYSKDATLSETELKDYTPIVLTDGSTLYVNVTENIINAYYDGNLFTLGNITNTNEKIKSNSEATDEFFKKWTQARQTLNAMEYLHNYSKEFRKISSFFTKALTSLEEKLRTCREIKLAIAYDQLSPEKLKELDMAKLDKCLEKIPKQIRTIKKALNGLGMLFKAFDIISIYNDIKDAEESRKEWNQLIENIKRIDCPDMDKLAAKAISYRDKTARGYNFYISTNVINAS
-1484 AIDSDELLQM
+1484 AIDKL
-1494 TKDYSDI
+1494 TAFIITI
-1501 ARQFTENVADFDNS
+1501 AVADVAMPEAVLIASIVSSFINDVS
-1515 VTNAE
+1515 IVQGGYTQYK
-1520 TSVDSEIDD
+1520 D
-1529 IENSETQ
+1529 II
-1536 DWASTLDNLI
+1536 W
-1546 EDVAGKDM
+1546 K
-1554 EEDNSNLSYSYFSSM
+1554 
-1569 SDEDLDNYI
+1569 
-1578 ANLGEIDY
+1578 GEIR
-1586 DKETT
+1586 
-1591 SIENAADFLIS
+1591 N
-1602 NMSYDMGD
+1602 
-1610 GVVLED
+1610 
-1616 GTKLTMK
+1616 
-1623 TCEGLTTESLLEKG
+1623 
-1637 FQLYKT
+1637 Q
-1643 TDGNG
+1643 
-1648 VYILTNENG
+1648 
-1657 SEVVDLK
+1657 
-1664 NNNYTTIVYGQDI
+1664 
-1677 QIAVK
+1677 
-1682 ALLKNKSNVEDGLNV
+1682 
-1697 FNEIIEKINSY
+1697 
-1708 YQPIAKAWED
+1708 
-1718 TNEKVFNFVEYFKNN
+1718 
-1733 YVKVSFDFGRKK
+1733 
-1745 AIYNAKSN
+1745 
-1753 KLNRLKRELKSLNSL
+1753 
-1768 SLEYQLKLGEIY
+1768 
-1780 EYQKEVKAAKKLM
+1780 
-1793 KSAGRLKAMAGAVY
+1793 
-1807 KSIKPLP
+1807 
-1814 GVFAKKLP
+1814 
-1822 LVKYADAIYTFV
+1822 
-1834 SVARQY
+1834 
-1840 QRVYLSIPN
+1840 IPN
-1849 PCKDDQKKADTLRG
+1849 IKCNTDCGKPGMPPC
-1863 LCIAEAWAAEGVA
+1863 
-1876 SIKLGVN
+1876 
-1883 ALLDMAA
+1883 
-1890 VASVTALVGTG
+1890 
-1901 GTSIIGAVAVIMLNV
+1901 
-1916 GVNVLIDG
+1916 
-1924 MYDKAVNKRITFF
+1924 RI
-1937 KAERDKLECVK
+1937 
-1948 KCGTNGYPKCP
+1948 
-1959 DGDGPGGGN
+1959 PGNGN

-2016 YGDKHENIV
+2016 YGDKHENVV

-2105 QFDKYMDPTTLTDA
+2105 QFDKYMDPASLTDA

-2396 TWMSHNFAD
+2396 TWMSHSFAD

-2663 AINVGNATAIGTTA
+2663 AINVDNATAIGTTA

>member
-23 ELEPDQSLSNGVD
+23 ELEPDQSLSNGAD

-59 QAKYYNGAVR
+59 QAAYYSGAVR
-69 VYTGNTITMTGPNGY
+69 VYKGNTITMTGPNGY

-162 ISHNSSEF
+162 ISHNSGEF

-197 TDANGMKY
+197 TDTNGMKY

-423 TSPSDPEKPTL
+423 TSPSDPEKPAL

-440 VASPTGAASFN
+440 VASLTGAASFN

-869 GDDAFIADASVSAM
+869 GDDAYIADASVSAT

-888 KFQKTYTTKTNSN
+888 KFQKTFTTKTDRR
-901 GEWTLSVL
+901 GQWTLSVL
-909 AAPETRL
+909 AAPDTRL

-925 KLDTIGAF
+925 KLDTLGAF
-933 ADDETIHEMGKTVMK
+933 ADDETIHEMGKTMMK
-948 SVVGARINYG
+948 SVVGARITYG
-958 FTYIAAGSEEKQDFY
+958 FTYMAAGSEEKQDFY
-973 SDYRNVAFTV
+973 SDHRNVAFTV

-1034 VNEKRRAEA
+1034 VDEKRRAEA

-1174 GKYLTLSSIIDFK
+1174 GKYLTLSSVIDFK

-1283 EISVPNTIGSTKFSV
+1283 EINVPNTIGSTKFSV

-1303 PNSTINVFEGGTL
+1303 PNSTINVYEDGTL

-1328 MVNCELTKAYNLS
+1328 MINCELAKAYNLS

-1473 CSVDFECLSES
+1473 CSVDFESVSNILGDSQKINENLNQYKEEIGEDTKLNKIINDINNTESNYEQLFGSLFNHLEIEQGDTKELPDNIAKFVDSVLTNNESSLFEYKNGILSFTDKEGKTTKLNCIYSKDATLSET
-1484 AIDSDELLQM
+1484 EL
-1494 TKDYSDI
+1494 KDYTPIVLTDGSTLYVNV
-1501 ARQFTENVADFDNS
+1501 TENII
-1515 VTNAE
+1515 NA
-1520 TSVDSEIDD
+1520 
-1529 IENSETQ
+1529 
-1536 DWASTLDNLI
+1536 
-1546 EDVAGKDM
+1546 
-1554 EEDNSNLSYSYFSSM
+1554 YY
-1569 SDEDLDNYI
+1569 
-1578 ANLGEIDY
+1578 
-1586 DKETT
+1586 
-1591 SIENAADFLIS
+1591 
-1602 NMSYDMGD
+1602 
-1610 GVVLED
+1610 
-1616 GTKLTMK
+1616 
-1623 TCEGLTTESLLEKG
+1623 
-1637 FQLYKT
+1637 
-1643 TDGNG
+1643 DGNLFTLG
-1648 VYILTNENG
+1648 NIT
-1657 SEVVDLK
+1657 
-1664 NNNYTTIVYGQDI
+1664 
-1677 QIAVK
+1677 
-1682 ALLKNKSNVEDGLNV
+1682 
-1697 FNEIIEKINSY
+1697 
-1708 YQPIAKAWED
+1708 D
-1718 TNEKVFNFVEYFKNN
+1718 TNEK
-1733 YVKVSFDFGRKK
+1733 
-1745 AIYNAKSN
+1745 IKSN
-1753 KLNRLKRELKSLNSL
+1753 SEATDEFFKKWTQARQTLNAMEYLHNYSKEFRKISSFFTKALT
-1768 SLEYQLKLGEIY
+1768 SLEEKLRTCRE
-1780 EYQKEVKAAKKLM
+1780 
-1793 KSAGRLKAMAGAVY
+1793 
-1807 KSIKPLP
+1807 
-1814 GVFAKKLP
+1814 
-1822 LVKYADAIYTFV
+1822 
-1834 SVARQY
+1834 
-1840 QRVYLSIPN
+1840 
-1849 PCKDDQKKADTLRG
+1849 
-1863 LCIAEAWAAEGVA
+1863 
-1876 SIKLGVN
+1876 IKL
-1883 ALLDMAA
+1883 AIAYDQLSPEKLKELDMAKLDKCLEKIPKQIRTIKKALNGLGMLFKAFDIISIYNDIKDAEESRKEWNQLIENIKRIDCPDMDKLAAKAISYRDKTARGYNFYISTNVINASAIDKLTAFIITIA
-1890 VASVTALVGTG
+1890 VAD
-1901 GTSIIGAVAVIMLNV
+1901 VAMPEA
-1916 GVNVLIDG
+1916 VLIASIVSSFINDVSIVQGGYTQYKDIIWKGEIRNQIPNIKCNTDCGKPG
-1924 MYDKAVNKRITFF
+1924 MPPCRI
-1937 KAERDKLECVK
+1937 
-1948 KCGTNGYPKCP
+1948 
-1959 DGDGPGGGN
+1959 PGNGN

-2016 YGDKHENIV
+2016 YGDKHENVV

-2105 QFDKYMDPTTLTDA
+2105 QFDKYMDPASLTDA

-2375 VKEFSYVIKKS
+2375 VKEFSYVIKQS
-2386 DMDIAMTEGW
+2386 DMDFTMPEGW
-2396 TWMSHNFAD
+2396 TWMSHSFAD
-2405 GMTAAQLAEDAAVQR
+2405 GMTAAQLAEDAAVER

-2425 QEVVRDPQLGLV
+2425 QELVRDPQMGLI

-2611 GQLSGGLLMM
+2611 GQLSGGLLMT

>member
-23 ELEPDQSLSNGVD
+23 ELEPDQSLSNGAD

-59 QAKYYNGAVR
+59 QAAYYSGAVR
-69 VYTGNTITMTGPNGY
+69 VYKGNTITMTGPNGY

-162 ISHNSSEF
+162 ISHNSGEF

-197 TDANGMKY
+197 TDTNGMKY

-423 TSPSDPEKPTL
+423 TSPSDPEKPAL

-588 VTELPSYAFS
+588 VTKLPSYAFS

-869 GDDAFIADASVSAM
+869 GDDAYIADASVSAT

-888 KFQKTYTTKTNSN
+888 KFQKTFTTKTDRR
-901 GEWTLSVL
+901 GQWTLSVL
-909 AAPETRL
+909 AAPDTRL

-925 KLDTIGAF
+925 KLDTLGAF
-933 ADDETIHEMGKTVMK
+933 ADDETIHEMGKTMMK
-948 SVVGARINYG
+948 SVVGARITYG
-958 FTYIAAGSEEKQDFY
+958 FTYMAAGSEEKQDFY
-973 SDYRNVAFTV
+973 SDHRNVAFTV

-1034 VNEKRRAEA
+1034 VDEKRRAEA

-1174 GKYLTLSSIIDFK
+1174 GKYLTLSSVIDFK

-1283 EISVPNTIGSTKFSV
+1283 EINVPNTIGSTKFSV

-1303 PNSTINVFEGGTL
+1303 PNSTINVYEDGTL

-1328 MVNCELTKAYNLS
+1328 MINCELAKAYNLS

-1473 CSVDFECLSES
+1473 CSVDFESVSNILGDSQKINENLNQYKEEIGEDTKLNKIINDINNTESNYEQLFGSLFNHLEIEQGDTKELPDNIAKFVDSVLTNNESSLFEYKNGILSFTDKEGKTTKLNCIYSKDATLSET
-1484 AIDSDELLQM
+1484 EL
-1494 TKDYSDI
+1494 KDYTPIVLTDGSTLYVNV
-1501 ARQFTENVADFDNS
+1501 TENII
-1515 VTNAE
+1515 NA
-1520 TSVDSEIDD
+1520 
-1529 IENSETQ
+1529 
-1536 DWASTLDNLI
+1536 
-1546 EDVAGKDM
+1546 
-1554 EEDNSNLSYSYFSSM
+1554 YY
-1569 SDEDLDNYI
+1569 
-1578 ANLGEIDY
+1578 
-1586 DKETT
+1586 
-1591 SIENAADFLIS
+1591 
-1602 NMSYDMGD
+1602 
-1610 GVVLED
+1610 
-1616 GTKLTMK
+1616 
-1623 TCEGLTTESLLEKG
+1623 
-1637 FQLYKT
+1637 
-1643 TDGNG
+1643 DGNLFTLG
-1648 VYILTNENG
+1648 NIT
-1657 SEVVDLK
+1657 
-1664 NNNYTTIVYGQDI
+1664 
-1677 QIAVK
+1677 
-1682 ALLKNKSNVEDGLNV
+1682 
-1697 FNEIIEKINSY
+1697 
-1708 YQPIAKAWED
+1708 D
-1718 TNEKVFNFVEYFKNN
+1718 TNEK
-1733 YVKVSFDFGRKK
+1733 
-1745 AIYNAKSN
+1745 IKSN
-1753 KLNRLKRELKSLNSL
+1753 SEATDEFFKKWTQARQTLNAMEYLHNYSKEFRKISSFFTKALT
-1768 SLEYQLKLGEIY
+1768 SLEEKLRTCRE
-1780 EYQKEVKAAKKLM
+1780 
-1793 KSAGRLKAMAGAVY
+1793 
-1807 KSIKPLP
+1807 
-1814 GVFAKKLP
+1814 
-1822 LVKYADAIYTFV
+1822 
-1834 SVARQY
+1834 
-1840 QRVYLSIPN
+1840 
-1849 PCKDDQKKADTLRG
+1849 
-1863 LCIAEAWAAEGVA
+1863 
-1876 SIKLGVN
+1876 IKL
-1883 ALLDMAA
+1883 AIAYDQLSPEKLKELDMAKLDKCLEKIPKQIRTIKKALNGLGMLFKAFDIISIYNDIKDAEESRKEWNQLIENIKRIDCPDMDKLAAKAISYRDKTARGYNFYISTNVINASAIDKLTAFIITIA
-1890 VASVTALVGTG
+1890 VAD
-1901 GTSIIGAVAVIMLNV
+1901 VAMPEA
-1916 GVNVLIDG
+1916 VLIASIVSSFINDVSIVQGGYTQYKDIIWKGEIRNQIPNIKCNTDCGKPG
-1924 MYDKAVNKRITFF
+1924 MPPCRI
-1937 KAERDKLECVK
+1937 
-1948 KCGTNGYPKCP
+1948 
-1959 DGDGPGGGN
+1959 PGNGN

-2016 YGDKHENIV
+2016 YGDKHENVV

-2090 PEVTEARAYEEGIEV
+2090 PEVTEARAYEEGVEV
-2105 QFDKYMDPTTLTDA
+2105 QFDKYMDPASLTDA

-2396 TWMSHNFAD
+2396 TWMSHSFAD

-2663 AINVGNATAIGTTA
+2663 AINVDNATAIGTTA

>member
-1 MLLVLLIAGWAA
+1 MKHIFINIQRTAMLLVLLIAGWAA

-23 ELEPDQSLSNGVD
+23 ELEPDQSLSNGAD

-59 QAKYYNGAVR
+59 QAAYYSGAVR
-69 VYTGNTITMTGPNGY
+69 VYKGNTITMTGPNGY

-162 ISHNSSEF
+162 ISHNSGEF

-197 TDANGMKY
+197 TDTNGMKY

-423 TSPSDPEKPTL
+423 TSPSDPEKPAL

-869 GDDAFIADASVSAM
+869 GDDAYIADASVSAT

-888 KFQKTYTTKTNSN
+888 KFQKTFTTKTDRR
-901 GEWTLSVL
+901 GQWTLSVL
-909 AAPETRL
+909 AAPDTRL

-925 KLDTIGAF
+925 KLDTLGAF
-933 ADDETIHEMGKTVMK
+933 ADDETIHEMGKTMMK
-948 SVVGARINYG
+948 SVVGARITYG
-958 FTYIAAGSEEKQDFY
+958 FTYMAAGSEEKQDFY
-973 SDYRNVAFTV
+973 SDHRNVAFTV

-1034 VNEKRRAEA
+1034 VDEKRRAEA

-1165 SSNKSSITN
+1165 SSNKSSIIN
-1174 GKYLTLSSIIDFK
+1174 GKYLTLSSVIDFK

-1283 EISVPNTIGSTKFSV
+1283 EINVPNTIGSTKFSV

-1303 PNSTINVFEGGTL
+1303 PNSTINVYEDGTL

-1328 MVNCELTKAYNLS
+1328 MINCELAKAYNLS

-1473 CSVDFECLSES
+1473 CSVDFESVSNILGDSQKINENLNQYKEEIGEDTKLNKIINDINNTESNYEQLFGSLFNHLEIEQGDTKELPDNIAKFVDSVLTNNESSLFEYKNGILSFTDKEGKTTKLNCIYSKDATLSET
-1484 AIDSDELLQM
+1484 EL
-1494 TKDYSDI
+1494 KDYTPIVLTDGSTLYVNV
-1501 ARQFTENVADFDNS
+1501 TENII
-1515 VTNAE
+1515 NA
-1520 TSVDSEIDD
+1520 
-1529 IENSETQ
+1529 
-1536 DWASTLDNLI
+1536 
-1546 EDVAGKDM
+1546 
-1554 EEDNSNLSYSYFSSM
+1554 YY
-1569 SDEDLDNYI
+1569 
-1578 ANLGEIDY
+1578 
-1586 DKETT
+1586 
-1591 SIENAADFLIS
+1591 
-1602 NMSYDMGD
+1602 
-1610 GVVLED
+1610 
-1616 GTKLTMK
+1616 
-1623 TCEGLTTESLLEKG
+1623 
-1637 FQLYKT
+1637 
-1643 TDGNG
+1643 DGNLFTLG
-1648 VYILTNENG
+1648 NIT
-1657 SEVVDLK
+1657 
-1664 NNNYTTIVYGQDI
+1664 
-1677 QIAVK
+1677 
-1682 ALLKNKSNVEDGLNV
+1682 
-1697 FNEIIEKINSY
+1697 
-1708 YQPIAKAWED
+1708 D
-1718 TNEKVFNFVEYFKNN
+1718 TNEK
-1733 YVKVSFDFGRKK
+1733 
-1745 AIYNAKSN
+1745 IKSN
-1753 KLNRLKRELKSLNSL
+1753 SEATDEFFKKWTQARQTLNAMEYLHNYSKEFRKISSFFTKALT
-1768 SLEYQLKLGEIY
+1768 SLEEKLRTCRE
-1780 EYQKEVKAAKKLM
+1780 
-1793 KSAGRLKAMAGAVY
+1793 
-1807 KSIKPLP
+1807 
-1814 GVFAKKLP
+1814 
-1822 LVKYADAIYTFV
+1822 
-1834 SVARQY
+1834 
-1840 QRVYLSIPN
+1840 
-1849 PCKDDQKKADTLRG
+1849 
-1863 LCIAEAWAAEGVA
+1863 
-1876 SIKLGVN
+1876 IKL
-1883 ALLDMAA
+1883 AIAYDQLSPEKLKELDMAKLDKCLEKIPKQIRTIKKALNGLGMLFKAFDIISIYNDIKDAEESRKEWNQLIENIKRIDCPDMDKLAAKAISYRDKTARGYNFYISTNVINASAIDKLTAFIITIA
-1890 VASVTALVGTG
+1890 VAD
-1901 GTSIIGAVAVIMLNV
+1901 VAMPEA
-1916 GVNVLIDG
+1916 VLIASIVSSFINDVSIVQGGYTQYKDIIWKGEIRNQIPNIKCNTDCGKPG
-1924 MYDKAVNKRITFF
+1924 MPPCRI
-1937 KAERDKLECVK
+1937 
-1948 KCGTNGYPKCP
+1948 
-1959 DGDGPGGGN
+1959 PGNGN

-2016 YGDKHENIV
+2016 YGDKHENVV

-2105 QFDKYMDPTTLTDA
+2105 QFDKYMDPASLTDA

-2396 TWMSHNFAD
+2396 TWMSHSFAD

-2663 AINVGNATAIGTTA
+2663 AINVDNATAIGTTA

>member
-23 ELEPDQSLSNGVD
+23 ELEPDQSLSNGAD

-59 QAKYYNGAVR
+59 QAAYYSGAVR
-69 VYTGNTITMTGPNGY
+69 VYKGNTITMTGPNGY

-162 ISHNSSEF
+162 ISHNSGEF

-197 TDANGMKY
+197 TDTNGMKY

-423 TSPSDPEKPTL
+423 TSPSDPEKPAL

-869 GDDAFIADASVSAM
+869 GDDAYIADASVSAT

-888 KFQKTYTTKTNSN
+888 KFQKTFTTKTDRR
-901 GEWTLSVL
+901 GQWTLSVL
-909 AAPETRL
+909 AAPDTRL

-925 KLDTIGAF
+925 KLDTLGAF
-933 ADDETIHEMGKTVMK
+933 ADDETIHEMGKTMMK
-948 SVVGARINYG
+948 SVVGARITYG
-958 FTYIAAGSEEKQDFY
+958 FTYMAAGSEEKQDFY
-973 SDYRNVAFTV
+973 SDHRNVAFTV

-1034 VNEKRRAEA
+1034 VDEKRRAEA

-1174 GKYLTLSSIIDFK
+1174 GKYLTLSSVIDFK

-1283 EISVPNTIGSTKFSV
+1283 EINVPNTIGSTKFSV

-1303 PNSTINVFEGGTL
+1303 PNSTINVYEDGTL

-1328 MVNCELTKAYNLS
+1328 MINCELAKAYNLS

-1473 CSVDFECLSES
+1473 CSVDFESVSNILGDSQKINENLNQYKEEIGEDTKLNKIINDINNTESNYEQLFGSLFNHLEIEQGDTKELPDNIAKFVDSVLTNNESSLFEYKNGILSFTDKEGKTTKLNCIYSKDATLSET
-1484 AIDSDELLQM
+1484 EL
-1494 TKDYSDI
+1494 KDYTPIVLTDGSTLYVNV
-1501 ARQFTENVADFDNS
+1501 TENII
-1515 VTNAE
+1515 NA
-1520 TSVDSEIDD
+1520 
-1529 IENSETQ
+1529 
-1536 DWASTLDNLI
+1536 
-1546 EDVAGKDM
+1546 
-1554 EEDNSNLSYSYFSSM
+1554 YY
-1569 SDEDLDNYI
+1569 
-1578 ANLGEIDY
+1578 
-1586 DKETT
+1586 
-1591 SIENAADFLIS
+1591 
-1602 NMSYDMGD
+1602 
-1610 GVVLED
+1610 
-1616 GTKLTMK
+1616 
-1623 TCEGLTTESLLEKG
+1623 
-1637 FQLYKT
+1637 
-1643 TDGNG
+1643 DGNLFTLG
-1648 VYILTNENG
+1648 NIT
-1657 SEVVDLK
+1657 
-1664 NNNYTTIVYGQDI
+1664 
-1677 QIAVK
+1677 
-1682 ALLKNKSNVEDGLNV
+1682 
-1697 FNEIIEKINSY
+1697 
-1708 YQPIAKAWED
+1708 D
-1718 TNEKVFNFVEYFKNN
+1718 TNEK
-1733 YVKVSFDFGRKK
+1733 
-1745 AIYNAKSN
+1745 IKSN
-1753 KLNRLKRELKSLNSL
+1753 SEATDEFFKKWTQARQTLNAMEYLHNYSKEFRKISSFFTKALT
-1768 SLEYQLKLGEIY
+1768 SLEEKLRTCRE
-1780 EYQKEVKAAKKLM
+1780 
-1793 KSAGRLKAMAGAVY
+1793 
-1807 KSIKPLP
+1807 
-1814 GVFAKKLP
+1814 
-1822 LVKYADAIYTFV
+1822 
-1834 SVARQY
+1834 
-1840 QRVYLSIPN
+1840 
-1849 PCKDDQKKADTLRG
+1849 
-1863 LCIAEAWAAEGVA
+1863 
-1876 SIKLGVN
+1876 IKL
-1883 ALLDMAA
+1883 AIAYDQLSPEKLKELDMAKLDKCLEKIPKQIRTIKKALNGLGMLFKAFDIISIYNDIKDAEESRKEWNQLIENIKRIDCPDMDKLAAKAISYRDKTARGYNFYISTNVINASAIDKLTAFIITIA
-1890 VASVTALVGTG
+1890 VAD
-1901 GTSIIGAVAVIMLNV
+1901 VAMPEA
-1916 GVNVLIDG
+1916 VLIASIVSSFINDVSIVQGGYTQYKDIIWKGEIRNQIPNIKCNTDCGKPG
-1924 MYDKAVNKRITFF
+1924 MPPCRI
-1937 KAERDKLECVK
+1937 
-1948 KCGTNGYPKCP
+1948 
-1959 DGDGPGGGN
+1959 PGNGN

-2016 YGDKHENIV
+2016 YGDKHENVV

-2105 QFDKYMDPTTLTDA
+2105 QFDKYMDPASLTDA

-2375 VKEFSYVIKKS
+2375 VKEFSYVIKQS
-2386 DMDIAMTEGW
+2386 DMDFTMPEGW
-2396 TWMSHNFAD
+2396 TWMSHSFAD
-2405 GMTAAQLAEDAAVQR
+2405 GMTTAQLAEDAAVER

-2425 QEVVRDPQLGLV
+2425 QELVRDPQMGLI

>member
-23 ELEPDQSLSNGVD
+23 ELEPDQSLSNGAD

-59 QAKYYNGAVR
+59 QAAYYSGAVR
-69 VYTGNTITMTGPNGY
+69 VYKGNTITMTGPNGY

-162 ISHNSSEF
+162 ISHNSGEF

-197 TDANGMKY
+197 TDTNGMKY

-423 TSPSDPEKPTL
+423 TSPSDPEKPAL

-869 GDDAFIADASVSAM
+869 GDDAYIADASVSAT

-888 KFQKTYTTKTNSN
+888 KFQKTFTTKTDRR
-901 GEWTLSVL
+901 GQWTLSVL
-909 AAPETRL
+909 AAPDTRL

-925 KLDTIGAF
+925 KLDTLGAF
-933 ADDETIHEMGKTVMK
+933 ADDETIHEMGKTMMK
-948 SVVGARINYG
+948 SVVGARITYG
-958 FTYIAAGSEEKQDFY
+958 FTYMAAGSEEKQDFY
-973 SDYRNVAFTV
+973 SDHRNVAFTV

-1034 VNEKRRAEA
+1034 VDEKRRAEA

-1174 GKYLTLSSIIDFK
+1174 GKYLTLSSVIDFK

-1283 EISVPNTIGSTKFSV
+1283 EINVPNTIGSTKFSV

-1303 PNSTINVFEGGTL
+1303 PNSTINVYEDGTL

-1328 MVNCELTKAYNLS
+1328 MINCELAKAYNLS
-1341 THMVYAKITTPDG
+1341 IHMVYAKITTPDG

-1473 CSVDFECLSES
+1473 CSVDFESVSNILGDSQKINENLNQYKEEIGEDTKLNKIINDINNTESNYEQLFGSLFNHLEIEQGDTKELPDNIAKFVDSVLTNNESSLFEYKNGILSFTDKEGKTTKLNCIYSKDATLSET
-1484 AIDSDELLQM
+1484 EL
-1494 TKDYSDI
+1494 KDYTPIVLTDGSTLYVNV
-1501 ARQFTENVADFDNS
+1501 TENII
-1515 VTNAE
+1515 NA
-1520 TSVDSEIDD
+1520 
-1529 IENSETQ
+1529 
-1536 DWASTLDNLI
+1536 
-1546 EDVAGKDM
+1546 
-1554 EEDNSNLSYSYFSSM
+1554 YY
-1569 SDEDLDNYI
+1569 
-1578 ANLGEIDY
+1578 
-1586 DKETT
+1586 
-1591 SIENAADFLIS
+1591 
-1602 NMSYDMGD
+1602 
-1610 GVVLED
+1610 
-1616 GTKLTMK
+1616 
-1623 TCEGLTTESLLEKG
+1623 
-1637 FQLYKT
+1637 
-1643 TDGNG
+1643 DGNLFTLG
-1648 VYILTNENG
+1648 NIT
-1657 SEVVDLK
+1657 
-1664 NNNYTTIVYGQDI
+1664 
-1677 QIAVK
+1677 
-1682 ALLKNKSNVEDGLNV
+1682 
-1697 FNEIIEKINSY
+1697 
-1708 YQPIAKAWED
+1708 D
-1718 TNEKVFNFVEYFKNN
+1718 TNEK
-1733 YVKVSFDFGRKK
+1733 
-1745 AIYNAKSN
+1745 IKSN
-1753 KLNRLKRELKSLNSL
+1753 SEATDEFFKKWTQARQTLNAMEYLHNYSKEFRKISSFFTKALT
-1768 SLEYQLKLGEIY
+1768 SLEEKLRTCRE
-1780 EYQKEVKAAKKLM
+1780 
-1793 KSAGRLKAMAGAVY
+1793 
-1807 KSIKPLP
+1807 
-1814 GVFAKKLP
+1814 
-1822 LVKYADAIYTFV
+1822 
-1834 SVARQY
+1834 
-1840 QRVYLSIPN
+1840 
-1849 PCKDDQKKADTLRG
+1849 
-1863 LCIAEAWAAEGVA
+1863 
-1876 SIKLGVN
+1876 IKL
-1883 ALLDMAA
+1883 AIAYDQLSPEKLKELDMAKLDKCLEKIPKQIRTIKKALNGLGMLFKAFDIISIYNDIKDAEESRKEWNQLIENIKRIDCPDMDKLAAKAISYRDKTARGYNFYISTNVINASAIDKLTAFIITIA
-1890 VASVTALVGTG
+1890 VAD
-1901 GTSIIGAVAVIMLNV
+1901 VAMPEA
-1916 GVNVLIDG
+1916 VLIASIVSSFINDVSIVQGGYTQYKDIIWKGEIRNQIPNIKCNTDCGKPG
-1924 MYDKAVNKRITFF
+1924 MPPCRI
-1937 KAERDKLECVK
+1937 
-1948 KCGTNGYPKCP
+1948 
-1959 DGDGPGGGN
+1959 PGNGN

-2016 YGDKHENIV
+2016 YGDKHENVV

-2105 QFDKYMDPTTLTDA
+2105 QFDKYMDPASLTDA

-2396 TWMSHNFAD
+2396 TWMSHSFAD

-2663 AINVGNATAIGTTA
+2663 AINVDNATAIGTTA

>member
-23 ELEPDQSLSNGVD
+23 ELEPDQSLSNGAD

-59 QAKYYNGAVR
+59 QAAYYSGAVR
-69 VYTGNTITMTGPNGY
+69 VYKGNTITMTGPNGY

-162 ISHNSSEF
+162 ISHNSGEF

-197 TDANGMKY
+197 TDTNGMKY

-423 TSPSDPEKPTL
+423 TSPSDPEKPAL

-869 GDDAFIADASVSAM
+869 GDDAYIADASVSAT

-888 KFQKTYTTKTNSN
+888 KFQKTFTTKTDRR
-901 GEWTLSVL
+901 GQWTLSVL
-909 AAPETRL
+909 AAPDTRL

-925 KLDTIGAF
+925 KLDTLGAF
-933 ADDETIHEMGKTVMK
+933 ADDETIHEMGKTMMK
-948 SVVGARINYG
+948 SVVGARITYG
-958 FTYIAAGSEEKQDFY
+958 FTYMAAGSEEKQDFY
-973 SDYRNVAFTV
+973 SDHRNVAFTV

-1034 VNEKRRAEA
+1034 VDEKRRAEA

-1174 GKYLTLSSIIDFK
+1174 GKYLTLSSVIDFK

-1283 EISVPNTIGSTKFSV
+1283 EINVPNTIGSTKFSV

-1303 PNSTINVFEGGTL
+1303 PNSTINVYEDGTL

-1328 MVNCELTKAYNLS
+1328 MINCELAKAYNLS

-1473 CSVDFECLSES
+1473 CSVDFESVSNILGDSQKINENLNQYKEEIGEDTKLNKIINDINNTESNYEQLFGSLFNHLEIEQGDTKELPDNIAKFVDSVLTNNESSLFEYKNGILSFTDKEGKTTKLNCIYSKDATLSET
-1484 AIDSDELLQM
+1484 EL
-1494 TKDYSDI
+1494 KDYTPIVLTDGSTLYVNV
-1501 ARQFTENVADFDNS
+1501 TENII
-1515 VTNAE
+1515 NA
-1520 TSVDSEIDD
+1520 
-1529 IENSETQ
+1529 
-1536 DWASTLDNLI
+1536 
-1546 EDVAGKDM
+1546 
-1554 EEDNSNLSYSYFSSM
+1554 YY
-1569 SDEDLDNYI
+1569 
-1578 ANLGEIDY
+1578 
-1586 DKETT
+1586 
-1591 SIENAADFLIS
+1591 
-1602 NMSYDMGD
+1602 
-1610 GVVLED
+1610 
-1616 GTKLTMK
+1616 
-1623 TCEGLTTESLLEKG
+1623 
-1637 FQLYKT
+1637 
-1643 TDGNG
+1643 DGNLFTLG
-1648 VYILTNENG
+1648 NIT
-1657 SEVVDLK
+1657 
-1664 NNNYTTIVYGQDI
+1664 
-1677 QIAVK
+1677 
-1682 ALLKNKSNVEDGLNV
+1682 
-1697 FNEIIEKINSY
+1697 
-1708 YQPIAKAWED
+1708 D
-1718 TNEKVFNFVEYFKNN
+1718 TNEK
-1733 YVKVSFDFGRKK
+1733 
-1745 AIYNAKSN
+1745 IKSN
-1753 KLNRLKRELKSLNSL
+1753 SEATDEFFKKWTQARQTLNAMEYLHNYSKEFRKISSFFTKALT
-1768 SLEYQLKLGEIY
+1768 SLEEKLRTCRE
-1780 EYQKEVKAAKKLM
+1780 
-1793 KSAGRLKAMAGAVY
+1793 
-1807 KSIKPLP
+1807 
-1814 GVFAKKLP
+1814 
-1822 LVKYADAIYTFV
+1822 
-1834 SVARQY
+1834 
-1840 QRVYLSIPN
+1840 
-1849 PCKDDQKKADTLRG
+1849 
-1863 LCIAEAWAAEGVA
+1863 
-1876 SIKLGVN
+1876 IKL
-1883 ALLDMAA
+1883 AIAYDQLSPEKLKELDMAKLDKCLEKIPKQIRTIKKALNGLGMLFKAFDIISIYNDIKDAEESRKEWNQLIENIKRIDCPDMDKLAAKAISYRDKTARGYNFYISTNVINASAIDKLTAFIITIA
-1890 VASVTALVGTG
+1890 VAD
-1901 GTSIIGAVAVIMLNV
+1901 VAMPEA
-1916 GVNVLIDG
+1916 VLIASIVSSFINDVSIVQGGYTQYKDIIWKGEIRNQIPNIKCNTDCGKPG
-1924 MYDKAVNKRITFF
+1924 MPPCRI
-1937 KAERDKLECVK
+1937 
-1948 KCGTNGYPKCP
+1948 
-1959 DGDGPGGGN
+1959 PGNGN

-2016 YGDKHENIV
+2016 YGDKHENVV

-2105 QFDKYMDPTTLTDA
+2105 QFDKYMDPASLTDA

-2386 DMDIAMTEGW
+2386 DMDIAMAEGW

-2652 ETVLGNIEAPY
+2652 ETVLGNIEVPY
-2663 AINVGNATAIGTTA
+2663 AINVNNATAISTTA

>member
-1 MLLVLLIAGWAA
+1 MKHIFINIQRTAMLLVLLIAGWAA

-23 ELEPDQSLSNGVD
+23 ELEPDQSLSNGAD

-59 QAKYYNGAVR
+59 QAAYYSGAVR
-69 VYTGNTITMTGPNGY
+69 VYKGNTITMTGPNGY

-162 ISHNSSEF
+162 ISHNSGEF

-197 TDANGMKY
+197 TDTNGMKY

-423 TSPSDPEKPTL
+423 TSPSDPEKPAL

-869 GDDAFIADASVSAM
+869 GDDAYIADASVSAT

-888 KFQKTYTTKTNSN
+888 KFQKTFTTKTDRR
-901 GEWTLSVL
+901 GQWTLSVL
-909 AAPETRL
+909 AAPDTRL

-925 KLDTIGAF
+925 KLDTLGAF
-933 ADDETIHEMGKTVMK
+933 ADDETIHEMGKTMMK
-948 SVVGARINYG
+948 SVVGARITYG
-958 FTYIAAGSEEKQDFY
+958 FTYMAAGSEEKQDFY
-973 SDYRNVAFTV
+973 SDHRNVAFTV

-1034 VNEKRRAEA
+1034 VDEKRRAEA

-1174 GKYLTLSSIIDFK
+1174 GKYLTLSSVIDFK

-1283 EISVPNTIGSTKFSV
+1283 EINVPNTIGSTKFSV

-1303 PNSTINVFEGGTL
+1303 PNSTINVYEDGTL

-1328 MVNCELTKAYNLS
+1328 MINCELAKAYNLS

-1473 CSVDFECLSES
+1473 CSVDFESVSNILGDSQKINENLNQYKEEIGEDTKLNKIINDINNTESNYEQLFGSLFNHLEIEQGDTKELPDNIAKFVDSVLTNNESSLFEYKNGILSFTDKEGKTTKLNCIYSKDATLSET
-1484 AIDSDELLQM
+1484 EL
-1494 TKDYSDI
+1494 KDYTPIVLTDGSTLYVNV
-1501 ARQFTENVADFDNS
+1501 TENII
-1515 VTNAE
+1515 NA
-1520 TSVDSEIDD
+1520 
-1529 IENSETQ
+1529 
-1536 DWASTLDNLI
+1536 
-1546 EDVAGKDM
+1546 
-1554 EEDNSNLSYSYFSSM
+1554 YY
-1569 SDEDLDNYI
+1569 
-1578 ANLGEIDY
+1578 
-1586 DKETT
+1586 
-1591 SIENAADFLIS
+1591 
-1602 NMSYDMGD
+1602 
-1610 GVVLED
+1610 
-1616 GTKLTMK
+1616 
-1623 TCEGLTTESLLEKG
+1623 
-1637 FQLYKT
+1637 
-1643 TDGNG
+1643 DGNLFTLG
-1648 VYILTNENG
+1648 NIT
-1657 SEVVDLK
+1657 
-1664 NNNYTTIVYGQDI
+1664 
-1677 QIAVK
+1677 
-1682 ALLKNKSNVEDGLNV
+1682 
-1697 FNEIIEKINSY
+1697 
-1708 YQPIAKAWED
+1708 D
-1718 TNEKVFNFVEYFKNN
+1718 TNEK
-1733 YVKVSFDFGRKK
+1733 
-1745 AIYNAKSN
+1745 IKSN
-1753 KLNRLKRELKSLNSL
+1753 SEATDEFFKKWTQARQTLNAMEYLHNYSKEFRKISSFFTKALT
-1768 SLEYQLKLGEIY
+1768 SLEEKLRTCRE
-1780 EYQKEVKAAKKLM
+1780 
-1793 KSAGRLKAMAGAVY
+1793 
-1807 KSIKPLP
+1807 
-1814 GVFAKKLP
+1814 
-1822 LVKYADAIYTFV
+1822 
-1834 SVARQY
+1834 
-1840 QRVYLSIPN
+1840 
-1849 PCKDDQKKADTLRG
+1849 
-1863 LCIAEAWAAEGVA
+1863 
-1876 SIKLGVN
+1876 IKL
-1883 ALLDMAA
+1883 AIAYDQLSPEKLKELDMAKLDKCLEKIPKQIRTIKKALNGLGMLFKAFDIISIYNDIKDAEESRKEWNQLIENIKRIDCPDMDKLAAKAISYRDKTARGYNFYISTNVINASAIDKLTAFIITIA
-1890 VASVTALVGTG
+1890 VAD
-1901 GTSIIGAVAVIMLNV
+1901 VAMPEA
-1916 GVNVLIDG
+1916 VLIASIVSSFINDVSIVQGGYTQYKDIIWKGEIRNQIPNIKCNTDCGKPG
-1924 MYDKAVNKRITFF
+1924 MPPCRI
-1937 KAERDKLECVK
+1937 
-1948 KCGTNGYPKCP
+1948 
-1959 DGDGPGGGN
+1959 PGNGN

-2016 YGDKHENIV
+2016 YGDKHENVV

-2105 QFDKYMDPTTLTDA
+2105 QFDKYMDPASLTDA

-2396 TWMSHNFAD
+2396 TWMSHSFAD

-2663 AINVGNATAIGTTA
+2663 AINVDNATAIGTTA

>member
-23 ELEPDQSLSNGVD
+23 ELEPDQSLSNGAD

-59 QAKYYNGAVR
+59 QAAYYSGAVR
-69 VYTGNTITMTGPNGY
+69 VYKGNTITMTGPNGY

-162 ISHNSSEF
+162 ISHNSGEF

-197 TDANGMKY
+197 TDTNGMKY

-423 TSPSDPEKPTL
+423 TSPSDPEKPAL

-869 GDDAFIADASVSAM
+869 GDDAYIADASVSAT

-888 KFQKTYTTKTNSN
+888 KFQKTFTTKTDRR
-901 GEWTLSVL
+901 GQWTLSVL
-909 AAPETRL
+909 AAPDTRL

-925 KLDTIGAF
+925 KLDTLGAF
-933 ADDETIHEMGKTVMK
+933 ADNETIHEMGKTMMK
-948 SVVGARINYG
+948 SVVGARITYG
-958 FTYIAAGSEEKQDFY
+958 FTYMAAGSEEKQDFY
-973 SDYRNVAFTV
+973 SDHRNVAFTV

-1034 VNEKRRAEA
+1034 VDEKRRAEA

-1174 GKYLTLSSIIDFK
+1174 GKYLTLSSVIDFK

-1283 EISVPNTIGSTKFSV
+1283 EINVPNTIGSTKFSV

-1303 PNSTINVFEGGTL
+1303 PNSTINVYEDGTL

-1328 MVNCELTKAYNLS
+1328 MINCELAKAYNLS

-1381 NPAMGRTYESVF
+1381 NPAMGKTYESVF

-1434 VHTADGKF
+1434 VHTAVGKF

-1473 CSVDFECLSES
+1473 CSVDFESVSNILGDSQKINENLNQYKEEIGEDTKLNKIINDINNTESNYEQLFGSLFNHLEIEQGDTKELPDNIAKFVDSVLTNNESSLFEYKNGILSFTDKEGKTTKLNCIYSKDATLSET
-1484 AIDSDELLQM
+1484 EL
-1494 TKDYSDI
+1494 KDYTPIVLTDGSTLYVNV
-1501 ARQFTENVADFDNS
+1501 TENII
-1515 VTNAE
+1515 NA
-1520 TSVDSEIDD
+1520 
-1529 IENSETQ
+1529 
-1536 DWASTLDNLI
+1536 
-1546 EDVAGKDM
+1546 
-1554 EEDNSNLSYSYFSSM
+1554 YY
-1569 SDEDLDNYI
+1569 
-1578 ANLGEIDY
+1578 
-1586 DKETT
+1586 
-1591 SIENAADFLIS
+1591 
-1602 NMSYDMGD
+1602 
-1610 GVVLED
+1610 
-1616 GTKLTMK
+1616 
-1623 TCEGLTTESLLEKG
+1623 
-1637 FQLYKT
+1637 
-1643 TDGNG
+1643 DGNLFTLG
-1648 VYILTNENG
+1648 NIT
-1657 SEVVDLK
+1657 
-1664 NNNYTTIVYGQDI
+1664 
-1677 QIAVK
+1677 
-1682 ALLKNKSNVEDGLNV
+1682 
-1697 FNEIIEKINSY
+1697 
-1708 YQPIAKAWED
+1708 D
-1718 TNEKVFNFVEYFKNN
+1718 TNEK
-1733 YVKVSFDFGRKK
+1733 
-1745 AIYNAKSN
+1745 IKSN
-1753 KLNRLKRELKSLNSL
+1753 SEATDEFFKKWTQARQTLNAMEYLHNYSKEFRKISSFFTKALT
-1768 SLEYQLKLGEIY
+1768 SLEEKLRTCRE
-1780 EYQKEVKAAKKLM
+1780 
-1793 KSAGRLKAMAGAVY
+1793 
-1807 KSIKPLP
+1807 
-1814 GVFAKKLP
+1814 
-1822 LVKYADAIYTFV
+1822 
-1834 SVARQY
+1834 
-1840 QRVYLSIPN
+1840 
-1849 PCKDDQKKADTLRG
+1849 
-1863 LCIAEAWAAEGVA
+1863 
-1876 SIKLGVN
+1876 IKL
-1883 ALLDMAA
+1883 AIAYDQLSPEKLKELDMAKLDKCLEKIPKQIRTIKKALNGLGMLFKAFDIISIYNDIKDAEESRKEWNQLIENIKRIDCPDMDKLAAKAISYRDKTARGYNFYISTNVINASAIDKLTAFIITIA
-1890 VASVTALVGTG
+1890 VAD
-1901 GTSIIGAVAVIMLNV
+1901 VAMPEA
-1916 GVNVLIDG
+1916 VLIASIVSSFINDVSIVQGGYTQYKDIIWKGEIRNQIPNIKCNTDCGKPG
-1924 MYDKAVNKRITFF
+1924 MPPCRI
-1937 KAERDKLECVK
+1937 
-1948 KCGTNGYPKCP
+1948 
-1959 DGDGPGGGN
+1959 PGNGN

-2016 YGDKHENIV
+2016 YGDKHENVV

-2105 QFDKYMDPTTLTDA
+2105 QFDKYMDPASLTDA

-2396 TWMSHNFAD
+2396 TWMSHSFAD

-2663 AINVGNATAIGTTA
+2663 AINVDNATAIGTTA